1 MINYL
6 SQVMRSQRVKKSLT
20 LINITG
26 LSVCVATALLIIL
39 YVWSELSYDSFHS
52 GERVYRVES
61 RLYEGETLTD
71 NWATTAYGHA
81 PAMAREIAGIEKYVR
96 VTAQDREQVVN
107 YFDRRFAEEHY
118 CYAEPAFFEIF
129 NFPILKGDKTGQLVR
144 PNTVVLTERAAS
156 RYFDGED
163 PIGKVLTFSTSS
175 SQQNF
180 EVTGVIAD
188 MPVRSH
194 LHYDFLLSY
203 STIPKERQ
211 DIWYIHGVYTY
222 VRLASGKQPAEV
234 EEAFLAI
241 SDKYRT
247 EALKHK
253 KWAVELIPLK
263 DIHLTPQKAYEKEVK
278 GSRTAVFI
286 LLVMAVALLLI
297 GWANALNLTVARFL
311 ERGREFGLRKVFG
324 ASRRQIIIQGLLESG
339 FMNLLATLIAL
350 GWLELLLPF
359 VYRWAGQNFGAD
371 ILMSPLFGGMVV
383 GIVIV
388 GTFVV
393 GLYPSYLMVTI
404 RPSEIMR
411 GKLLHGKRGNRIRK
425 ILIVVQ
431 FAASFVLIAGTFTV
445 VGQVRYMQREN
456 AAEAHSRMLV
466 VKYPSFTEGLALRLE
481 SFTRRLKQR
490 ADVSHVTVSGAVPG
504 VEVANYFT
512 NRPYGSDPSQ
522 VKLIQMF
529 AVDYDYLSA
538 YMPDMVCGRGFSEEF
553 GGDFNRIVL
562 NEEAVRL
569 LGYDSPE
576 AAVGQQV
583 KMEVVNEPLEII
595 GVVRNYHQQSLSVA
609 YKPII
614 FFLKERVPFIATPY
628 ISIRLTGEEGDSALA
643 EIEEMYR
650 EYFPTSLFSY
660 FFLSDL
666 NTFLYKSDR
675 NFGWIFA
682 SASLLAVFVAC
693 LGLWIVTLFSTL
705 SRLKE
710 VGIRKV
716 LGAGKSSLFFIL
728 TKELMMLTVLASA
741 IGVPVSAVLMNGWL
755 QTYAFHISLPWWIYP
770 VAFALLMLIAFLTV
784 FRQVRRI
791 ICLKPMRILK
801 YE

>member
-1 MINYL
+1 MNYL
-6 SQVMRSQRVKKSLT
+6 SQVIRSQRVKKSLA

-26 LSVCVATALLIIL
+26 LSVCIAAALLIIL
-39 YVWSELSYDSFHS
+39 YVWSELSYDSFHNA
-52 GERVYRVES
+52 GRVYRVES

-71 NWATTAYGHA
+71 NWATTAYGHGST
-81 PAMAREIAGIEKYVR
+81 MSSEIAGIEQYVR

-118 CYAEPAFFEIF
+118 CYTEPAFFEIF
-129 NFPILKGDKTGQLVR
+129 NFPIIKGDKTGQLVR
-144 PNTVVLTERAAS
+144 PNTLVLTESAAN
-156 RYFDGED
+156 RYFDEED

-194 LHYDFLLSY
+194 LQYDFLLSY
-203 STIPKERQ
+203 NTIPKDRQ

-222 VRLASGKQPAEV
+222 VRLMPGKNPAEI
-234 EEAFLAI
+234 EEAFLNM
-241 SDKYRT
+241 SDKYKT
-247 EALKHK
+247 DALKHK
-253 KWAVELIPLK
+253 TWAVELIPLK

-278 GSRTAVFI
+278 GSRTAVII
-286 LLVMAVALLLI
+286 LLVMSVALLLI

-311 ERGREFGLRKVFG
+311 ERGREFGLRKAFG
-324 ASRRQIIIQGLLESG
+324 ASRRQIIIQGLLESS

-350 GWLELLLPF
+350 GWLELLLPL
-359 VYRWAGQNFGAD
+359 VYRWAGQSFGTD
-371 ILMSPLFGGMVV
+371 ILMLPAFW
-383 GIVIV
+383 GIVAGVIV
-388 GTFVV
+388 AGTFVV
-393 GLYPSYLMVTI
+393 GLYPSWLMVTI

-425 ILIVVQ
+425 ALIVVQ
-431 FAASFVLIAGTFTV
+431 FLASFVLIAGTFTV
-445 VGQVRYMQREN
+445 VRQVRYMQS
-456 AAEAHSRMLV
+456 EASAGTHSRILV
-466 VKYPSFTEGLALRLE
+466 IKYPSFTEGLALRLE
-481 SFTRRLKQR
+481 SFNKRLKLR
-490 ADVSHVTVSGAVPG
+490 TDVSHVTVSGAVPG

-538 YMPDMVCGRGFSEEF
+538 YLPAMICGRSFSENF
-553 GGDFNRIVL
+553 GGDLNRVVL

-569 LGYDSPE
+569 LGYESPE
-576 AAVGQQV
+576 AALGQQL
-583 KMEVVNEPLEII
+583 KMEVVNDPLEII

-614 FFLKERVPFIATPY
+614 FFMKERVPFIATPY
-628 ISIRLTGEEGDSALA
+628 ISVCLTDDEGDAALT
-643 EIEEMYR
+643 EIEQMYR

-660 FFLSDL
+660 FFLNDL
-666 NTFLYKSDR
+666 NDFLYKSDR

-716 LGAGKSSLFFIL
+716 LGANKRSLFFVL
-728 TKELMMLTVLASA
+728 TKELMLLTVLASA
-741 IGVPVSAVLMNGWL
+741 IGIPVSAVLMNSWL
-755 QTYAFHISLPWWIYP
+755 ETYAFHISLPWWIYAA
-770 VAFALLMLIAFLTV
+770 AFVLLLLIAFLTI
-784 FRQVRRI
+784 FQQVWRI
-791 ICLKPMRILK
+791 ICLKPMRTLK

>member
-1 MINYL
+1 MNYI
-6 SQVMRSQRVKKSLT
+6 SQVLRSQRVKKSLT
-20 LINITG
+20 LINIAG
-26 LSVCVATALLIIL
+26 LSVCIAAALLIML
-39 YVWSELSYDSFHS
+39 YVWSELSYDSFHD
-52 GERVYRVES
+52 GDRVYRAES

-81 PAMAREIAGIEKYVR
+81 PTMSREIAGIEKYVR

-118 CYAEPAFFEIF
+118 CFTEPSFFEIF
-129 NFPILKGDKTGQLVR
+129 NFPIIKGEKAGQLVR
-144 PNTVVLTERAAS
+144 PNTVVLTESAAS
-156 RYFDGED
+156 RYFGEEE
-163 PIGKVLTFSTSS
+163 PIGKMLTFSTAS

-194 LHYDFLLSY
+194 LHYDFLLSFN
-203 STIPKERQ
+203 TIPKERQ

-222 VRLASGKQPAEV
+222 VRLLPGKTPGEIEQ
-234 EEAFLAI
+234 AFLNI
-241 SDKYRT
+241 SDKYKT
-247 EALKHK
+247 DALKHK
-253 KWAVELIPLK
+253 TWAVELIPLK

-278 GSRTAVFI
+278 GSRTAVLI
-286 LLVMAVALLLI
+286 LLAMSVTLLLI

-311 ERGREFGLRKVFG
+311 ERGREFGLRKAFG

-339 FMNLLATLIAL
+339 FMNLLATLIAF
-350 GWLELLLPF
+350 GWLELLLPL
-359 VYRWAGQNFGAD
+359 VYGWAGQSFGAD
-371 ILMSPLFGGMVV
+371 ILMLPVFW
-383 GIVIV
+383 GIVVAVVVI
-388 GTFVV
+388 GTLVV
-393 GLYPSYLMVTI
+393 GLYPSWLMVTI

-425 ILIVVQ
+425 VLIVVQ
-431 FAASFVLIAGTFTV
+431 FLASFVLIAGTFTV
-445 VGQVRYMQREN
+445 VEQVSYMQQETTN
-456 AAEAHSRMLV
+456 DLNSRILV
-466 VKYPSFTEGLALRLE
+466 IKYPSFTEGLALRME
-481 SFTRRLKQR
+481 SFTKRLKQR
-490 ADVSHVTVSGAVPG
+490 SDVSHVTVSGAVPG

-529 AVDYDYLSA
+529 SVDYDYLEA
-538 YMPDMVCGRGFSEEF
+538 YMPRMVCGRSFSEDY
-553 GGDFNRIVL
+553 GGDLNRVVL

-569 LGYDSPE
+569 LGYDSSE
-576 AAVGQQV
+576 SALGQQL
-583 KMEVVNEPLEII
+583 KMEVVADPLEIV
-595 GVVRNYHQQSLSVA
+595 GVVENYHQQSLAMA

-614 FFLKERVPFIATPY
+614 FFMKERVPFIATPY
-628 ISIRLTGEEGDSALA
+628 ISIRLTGEGSAGALA
-643 EIEEMYR
+643 EIEQMYR

-660 FFLSDL
+660 FYL
-666 NTFLYKSDR
+666 NDFNEFQYKTDR

-716 LGAGKSSLFFIL
+716 LGANKTSLFFVL
-728 TKELMMLTVLASA
+728 TRELLLLTVLASV
-741 IGVPVSAVLMNGWL
+741 IGIPVSAVLMNGWL
-755 QTYAFHISLPWWIYP
+755 ETYAFHISLPWWIYA
-770 VAFALLMLIAFLTV
+770 VGFVLLMLIAFLTV
-784 FRQVRRI
+784 LQQVWRTIR
-791 ICLKPMRILK
+791 LKPMRILK

>member
-1 MINYL
+1 MNYI
-6 SQVMRSQRVKKSLT
+6 SQVIRSQRVKKSLT

-26 LSVCVATALLIIL
+26 LSVCIAAALLIML
-39 YVWSELSYDSFHS
+39 YVWSELSYDSFHDTD
-52 GERVYRVES
+52 RVYRVES
-61 RLYEGETLTD
+61 RLYEGEMLTD

-81 PAMAREIAGIEKYVR
+81 PAMNREIAGIEKYVR

-118 CYAEPAFFEIF
+118 CYTEPAFFEIF
-129 NFPILKGDKTGQLVR
+129 NFPIVKGEKTGQLVR
-144 PNTVVLTERAAS
+144 PNTVVLTESAAS
-156 RYFDGED
+156 RYFGEED
-163 PIGKVLTFSTSS
+163 PIGKILTFSTSS

-194 LHYDFLLSY
+194 LRYDFLLSY
-203 STIPKERQ
+203 NTIPKERQ

-222 VRLASGKQPAEV
+222 VRLMPGKTQGEI
-234 EEAFLAI
+234 EQAFRDI
-241 SDKYRT
+241 SDKYKT
-247 EALKHK
+247 DALKHK
-253 KWAVELIPLK
+253 TWAVELIPLK

-278 GSRTAVFI
+278 GSRTAVLI
-286 LLVMAVALLLI
+286 LFVMSAILLLI

-311 ERGREFGLRKVFG
+311 ERGREFGLRKAFG

-339 FMNLLATLIAL
+339 FMNLLATLIAF
-350 GWLELLLPF
+350 GWLELLLPL
-359 VYRWAGQNFGAD
+359 VYRWAGQSFGTD
-371 ILMSPLFGGMVV
+371 ILMQPAFW
-383 GIVIV
+383 GIVAGVVII
-388 GTFVV
+388 GTLVV
-393 GLYPSYLMVTI
+393 GLYPSWLMVTI

-425 ILIVVQ
+425 ALIVVQ
-431 FAASFVLIAGTFTV
+431 FLASFVLIAGTFTV
-445 VGQVRYMQREN
+445 FQQVRYMQRE
-456 AAEAHSRMLV
+456 AESDLNTRILV
-466 VKYPSFTEGLALRLE
+466 IKYPSFTEGLSLRME
-481 SFTRRLKQR
+481 SFTKRLKQR

-529 AVDYDYLSA
+529 SVDYDYLSA
-538 YMPDMVCGRGFSEEF
+538 YMPRMVCGRSFSEDY
-553 GGDFNRIVL
+553 GGDLNRVVL

-569 LGYDSPE
+569 LGYESAE
-576 AAVGQQV
+576 AALGQQL
-583 KMEVVNEPLEII
+583 KMEVVSDPLEII
-595 GVVRNYHQQSLSVA
+595 GVVENYHQQSLAVA

-628 ISIRLTGEEGDSALA
+628 ISVCLKGKGDAGVLT
-643 EIEEMYR
+643 EIEQMYR

-660 FFLSDL
+660 FFLNDF
-666 NTFLYKSDR
+666 NEFLYKSDR

-716 LGAGKSSLFFIL
+716 LGANKTSLFFVL
-728 TKELMMLTVLASA
+728 TKELLLLTVLASA
-741 IGVPVSAVLMNGWL
+741 IGIPVSAVLMNAWL
-755 QTYAFHISLPWWIYP
+755 ETYAFHISLSWWIYAATF
-770 VAFALLMLIAFLTV
+770 VLLMLIAFLTV
-784 FRQVRRI
+784 LQQVWRTIRQ
-791 ICLKPMRILK
+791 KPMRILK

>member
-1 MINYL
+1 MNYI
-6 SQVMRSQRVKKSLT
+6 SQVIRSQRVKKSLT

-26 LSVCVATALLIIL
+26 LSVCIAAALLIML
-39 YVWSELSYDSFHS
+39 YVWSELSYDSFHDTD
-52 GERVYRVES
+52 RVYRVES
-61 RLYEGETLTD
+61 RLYEGEMLTD

-81 PAMAREIAGIEKYVR
+81 PAMNREIAGIEKYVR

-118 CYAEPAFFEIF
+118 CYTEPAFFEIF
-129 NFPILKGDKTGQLVR
+129 NFPIVKGEKAGQLVR
-144 PNTVVLTERAAS
+144 PNTVVLTESAAS
-156 RYFDGED
+156 HYFGEED
-163 PIGKVLTFSTSS
+163 PIGKILTFSTSS

-180 EVTGVIAD
+180 EVTGIIAD

-194 LHYDFLLSY
+194 LRYDFLLSY
-203 STIPKERQ
+203 NTIPKERQ

-222 VRLASGKQPAEV
+222 VRLMPGKTPGEIEQ
-234 EEAFLAI
+234 AFRGI
-241 SDKYRT
+241 SDKYKT
-247 EALKHK
+247 DALKHK
-253 KWAVELIPLK
+253 TWAVELIPLK

-278 GSRTAVFI
+278 GSRTAVLILFVMSAI
-286 LLVMAVALLLI
+286 LLVI
-297 GWANALNLTVARFL
+297 GWAIALNLTVARFL
-311 ERGREFGLRKVFG
+311 ERGREFGLRKAFG

-339 FMNLLATLIAL
+339 FMNLLATLIAF
-350 GWLELLLPF
+350 GWLELLLPL
-359 VYRWAGQNFGAD
+359 VYRWAGQSFGTD
-371 ILMSPLFGGMVV
+371 ILMQPAFW
-383 GIVIV
+383 GIVAGVVII
-388 GTFVV
+388 GTLVV
-393 GLYPSYLMVTI
+393 GLYPSWLMVTI

-425 ILIVVQ
+425 ALIVVQ
-431 FAASFVLIAGTFTV
+431 FLASFVLIAGTFTV
-445 VGQVRYMQREN
+445 FQQVRYMQRE
-456 AAEAHSRMLV
+456 AESDLNTRILV
-466 VKYPSFTEGLALRLE
+466 IKYPSFTEGLSLRME
-481 SFTRRLKQR
+481 SFTKRLKQR

-529 AVDYDYLSA
+529 SVDYDYLSA
-538 YMPDMVCGRGFSEEF
+538 YMPRMVCGRSFSEDY
-553 GGDFNRIVL
+553 GGDLNRVVL

-569 LGYDSPE
+569 LGYESAE
-576 AAVGQQV
+576 AALGQQL
-583 KMEVVNEPLEII
+583 KMEVVSDPLEII
-595 GVVRNYHQQSLSVA
+595 GVVENYHQQSLAVA

-628 ISIRLTGEEGDSALA
+628 ISVCLKGKGDAGVLTG
-643 EIEEMYR
+643 IEQMYR

-660 FFLSDL
+660 FFLNDF
-666 NTFLYKSDR
+666 NEFLYKSDR

-716 LGAGKSSLFFIL
+716 LGANKTSLFFVL
-728 TKELMMLTVLASA
+728 TKELLLLTVLASA
-741 IGVPVSAVLMNGWL
+741 IGIPVSAVLMNAWL
-755 QTYAFHISLPWWIYP
+755 ETYAFHISLSWWIYAATF
-770 VAFALLMLIAFLTV
+770 VLLMLIAFLTV
-784 FRQVRRI
+784 FQQVWRTIRQ
-791 ICLKPMRILK
+791 KPMRILK

>member
-1 MINYL
+1 MNYI
-6 SQVMRSQRVKKSLT
+6 SQVIRSQRVKKSLT

-26 LSVCVATALLIIL
+26 LSVCIAAALLIML
-39 YVWSELSYDSFHS
+39 YVWSELSYDSFHDTD
-52 GERVYRVES
+52 RVYRVES
-61 RLYEGETLTD
+61 RLYEGEMLTD

-81 PAMAREIAGIEKYVR
+81 PAMNREIAGIEKYVR

-118 CYAEPAFFEIF
+118 CYTEPAFFEIF
-129 NFPILKGDKTGQLVR
+129 NFPIVKGEKTGQLVR
-144 PNTVVLTERAAS
+144 PNTVVLTESAAS
-156 RYFDGED
+156 RYFGEED
-163 PIGKVLTFSTSS
+163 PIGKILTFSTSS

-180 EVTGVIAD
+180 EVTGIIAD

-203 STIPKERQ
+203 NTIPKERQ

-222 VRLASGKQPAEV
+222 VRLMPGKTPGEIEQ
-234 EEAFLAI
+234 AFRDI
-241 SDKYRT
+241 SDKYKT
-247 EALKHK
+247 DALKHK
-253 KWAVELIPLK
+253 TWAVELIPLK

-278 GSRTAVFI
+278 GSRTAVLI
-286 LLVMAVALLLI
+286 LFVMSAILLLI

-311 ERGREFGLRKVFG
+311 ERGREFGLRKAFG

-339 FMNLLATLIAL
+339 FMNLLATLIAF
-350 GWLELLLPF
+350 GWLELLLPL
-359 VYRWAGQNFGAD
+359 VYRWAGQSFGTD
-371 ILMSPLFGGMVV
+371 ILMQPAFW
-383 GIVIV
+383 GIVAGVVII
-388 GTFVV
+388 GTLVV
-393 GLYPSYLMVTI
+393 GLYPSWLMVTI

-425 ILIVVQ
+425 ALIVVQ
-431 FAASFVLIAGTFTV
+431 FLASFVLIAGTFTV
-445 VGQVRYMQREN
+445 FQQVRYMQRE
-456 AAEAHSRMLV
+456 AESDLNTRILV
-466 VKYPSFTEGLALRLE
+466 IKYPSFTEGLSLRME
-481 SFTRRLKQR
+481 SFTKRLKQR

-529 AVDYDYLSA
+529 SVDYDYLSA
-538 YMPDMVCGRGFSEEF
+538 YMPRMICGRSFSEDY
-553 GGDFNRIVL
+553 GGDLNRVVL

-569 LGYDSPE
+569 LGYESAE
-576 AAVGQQV
+576 AALGQQL
-583 KMEVVNEPLEII
+583 KMEVVSDPLEII
-595 GVVRNYHQQSLSVA
+595 GVVENYHQQSLAVA

-628 ISIRLTGEEGDSALA
+628 ISVCLKGKGDAGVLT
-643 EIEEMYR
+643 EIEQMYR

-660 FFLSDL
+660 FFLNDF
-666 NTFLYKSDR
+666 NEFLYKSDR

-716 LGAGKSSLFFIL
+716 LGANKTSLFFVL
-728 TKELMMLTVLASA
+728 TKELLLLTVLASA
-741 IGVPVSAVLMNGWL
+741 IGIPVSAVLMNAWL
-755 QTYAFHISLPWWIYP
+755 ETYAFHISLSWWIYAATF
-770 VAFALLMLIAFLTV
+770 VLLMLIAFLTV
-784 FRQVRRI
+784 LQQVWRTIRQ
-791 ICLKPMRILK
+791 KPMHILK

>member
-1 MINYL
+1 MNYI
-6 SQVMRSQRVKKSLT
+6 SQVIRSQRVKKSLT

-26 LSVCVATALLIIL
+26 LSVCIAAALLIML
-39 YVWSELSYDSFHS
+39 YVWSELSYDSFHDTD
-52 GERVYRVES
+52 RVYRVES
-61 RLYEGETLTD
+61 RLYEGEMLTD

-81 PAMAREIAGIEKYVR
+81 PAMNREIAGIEKYVR

-118 CYAEPAFFEIF
+118 CYTEPAFFEIF
-129 NFPILKGDKTGQLVR
+129 NFPIVKGEKTGQLVR
-144 PNTVVLTERAAS
+144 PNTVVLTESAAS
-156 RYFDGED
+156 RYFGEED
-163 PIGKVLTFSTSS
+163 PIGKILTFSTSS

-180 EVTGVIAD
+180 EVTGIIAD

-203 STIPKERQ
+203 NTIPKERQ

-222 VRLASGKQPAEV
+222 VRLMPGKTPGEIEQ
-234 EEAFLAI
+234 AFRDI
-241 SDKYRT
+241 SDKYKT
-247 EALKHK
+247 DALKHK
-253 KWAVELIPLK
+253 TWAVELIPLK

-278 GSRTAVFI
+278 GSRTAVLI
-286 LLVMAVALLLI
+286 LFVMSAILLLI

-311 ERGREFGLRKVFG
+311 ERGREFGLRKAFG

-339 FMNLLATLIAL
+339 FMNLLATLIAF
-350 GWLELLLPF
+350 GWLELLLPL
-359 VYRWAGQNFGAD
+359 VYRWAGQSFGTD
-371 ILMSPLFGGMVV
+371 ILMQPAFW
-383 GIVIV
+383 GIVAGVVII
-388 GTFVV
+388 GTLVV
-393 GLYPSYLMVTI
+393 GLYPSWLMVTI

-425 ILIVVQ
+425 ALIVVQ
-431 FAASFVLIAGTFTV
+431 FLASFVLIAGTFTV
-445 VGQVRYMQREN
+445 FQQVRYMQRE
-456 AAEAHSRMLV
+456 AESDLNTRILV
-466 VKYPSFTEGLALRLE
+466 IKYPSFTEGLSLRME
-481 SFTRRLKQR
+481 SFTKRLKQR

-529 AVDYDYLSA
+529 SVDYDYLSA
-538 YMPDMVCGRGFSEEF
+538 YMPRMICGRSFSEDY
-553 GGDFNRIVL
+553 GGDLNRVVL

-569 LGYDSPE
+569 LGYESAE
-576 AAVGQQV
+576 AALGQQL
-583 KMEVVNEPLEII
+583 KMEVVSDPLEII
-595 GVVRNYHQQSLSVA
+595 GVVENYHQQSLAVA

-614 FFLKERVPFIATPY
+614 FFLKERVSFIATPY
-628 ISIRLTGEEGDSALA
+628 ISVCLKGKGDAGVLT
-643 EIEEMYR
+643 EIEQMYR

-660 FFLSDL
+660 FFLNDF
-666 NTFLYKSDR
+666 NEFLYKSDR

-716 LGAGKSSLFFIL
+716 LGANKTSLFFVL
-728 TKELMMLTVLASA
+728 TKELLLLTVLASA
-741 IGVPVSAVLMNGWL
+741 IGIPVSAVLMNAWL
-755 QTYAFHISLPWWIYP
+755 ETYAFHISLSWWIYAATF
-770 VAFALLMLIAFLTV
+770 VLLMLIAFLTV
-784 FRQVRRI
+784 FQQVWRTIRQ
-791 ICLKPMRILK
+791 KPMRILK

>member
-1 MINYL
+1 MNYI
-6 SQVMRSQRVKKSLT
+6 SQVIRSQRVKKSLT

-26 LSVCVATALLIIL
+26 LSVCIAAALLIML
-39 YVWSELSYDSFHS
+39 YVWSELSYDSFHDTD
-52 GERVYRVES
+52 RVYRVES
-61 RLYEGETLTD
+61 RLYEGEMLTD

-81 PAMAREIAGIEKYVR
+81 PAMNREIAGIEKYVR

-118 CYAEPAFFEIF
+118 CYTEPAFFEIF
-129 NFPILKGDKTGQLVR
+129 NFPIVKGEKTGQLVR
-144 PNTVVLTERAAS
+144 PNTVVLTESAAS
-156 RYFDGED
+156 RYFGEED
-163 PIGKVLTFSTSS
+163 PIGKILTFSTSS

-180 EVTGVIAD
+180 EVTGIIAD

-203 STIPKERQ
+203 NTIPKERQ

-222 VRLASGKQPAEV
+222 VRLMPGKTPGEIEQ
-234 EEAFLAI
+234 AFRDI
-241 SDKYRT
+241 SDKYKT
-247 EALKHK
+247 DALKHK
-253 KWAVELIPLK
+253 TWAVELIPLK

-278 GSRTAVFI
+278 GSRTAVLI
-286 LLVMAVALLLI
+286 LFVMSAILLLI

-311 ERGREFGLRKVFG
+311 ERGREFGLRKAFG

-339 FMNLLATLIAL
+339 FMNLLATLIAF
-350 GWLELLLPF
+350 GWLELLLPL
-359 VYRWAGQNFGAD
+359 VYRWAGQSFGTD
-371 ILMSPLFGGMVV
+371 ILMQPAFW
-383 GIVIV
+383 GIVAGVVII
-388 GTFVV
+388 GTLVV
-393 GLYPSYLMVTI
+393 GLYPSWLMVTI

-425 ILIVVQ
+425 ALIVVQ
-431 FAASFVLIAGTFTV
+431 FLASFVLIAGTFTV
-445 VGQVRYMQREN
+445 FQQVRYMQRE
-456 AAEAHSRMLV
+456 AESDLNIRILV
-466 VKYPSFTEGLALRLE
+466 IKYPSFTEGLALRME
-481 SFTRRLKQR
+481 SFTKRLKQR

-529 AVDYDYLSA
+529 SVDYDYLSA
-538 YMPDMVCGRGFSEEF
+538 YMPRMVCGRSFSEDY
-553 GGDFNRIVL
+553 GGDLNRVVL

-569 LGYDSPE
+569 LGYESAE
-576 AAVGQQV
+576 AALGQQL
-583 KMEVVNEPLEII
+583 KMEVVSDPLEII
-595 GVVRNYHQQSLSVA
+595 GVVENYHQQSLAVA

-628 ISIRLTGEEGDSALA
+628 ISVCLKGKGDAGVLT
-643 EIEEMYR
+643 EIEQMYR
-650 EYFPTSLFSY
+650 GYFPTSLFSY
-660 FFLSDL
+660 FFLNDF
-666 NTFLYKSDR
+666 NEFLYKSDR

-716 LGAGKSSLFFIL
+716 LGANKTSLFFVL
-728 TKELMMLTVLASA
+728 TKELLLLTVLASA
-741 IGVPVSAVLMNGWL
+741 IGIPVSVVLMNAWL
-755 QTYAFHISLPWWIYP
+755 ETYAFHISLSWWIYAATF
-770 VAFALLMLIAFLTV
+770 VLLMLIAFLTV
-784 FRQVRRI
+784 FQQVWRTIRQ
-791 ICLKPMRILK
+791 KPMRILK

>member
-1 MINYL
+1 MNYI
-6 SQVMRSQRVKKSLT
+6 SQVIRSQRVKKSLT

-26 LSVCVATALLIIL
+26 LSVCIAAALLIML
-39 YVWSELSYDSFHS
+39 YVWSELSYDSFHDTD
-52 GERVYRVES
+52 RVYRVES
-61 RLYEGETLTD
+61 RLYEGEMLTD
-71 NWATTAYGHA
+71 NWATSAYGHA
-81 PAMAREIAGIEKYVR
+81 PAMNREIAGIEKYVR

-118 CYAEPAFFEIF
+118 CYTEPAFFEIF
-129 NFPILKGDKTGQLVR
+129 NFPIVKGEKAGQLVR
-144 PNTVVLTERAAS
+144 PNTVVLTESAAS
-156 RYFDGED
+156 HYFGEED
-163 PIGKVLTFSTSS
+163 PIGKILTFSTSS

-180 EVTGVIAD
+180 EVTGIIAD

-194 LHYDFLLSY
+194 LRYDFLLSY
-203 STIPKERQ
+203 NTIPKERQ

-222 VRLASGKQPAEV
+222 VRLMPGKTPGEIEQ
-234 EEAFLAI
+234 AFRGI
-241 SDKYRT
+241 SDKYKT
-247 EALKHK
+247 DALKHK
-253 KWAVELIPLK
+253 TWAVELIPLK

-278 GSRTAVFI
+278 GSRTAVLI
-286 LLVMAVALLLI
+286 LFVMSAILLLI
-297 GWANALNLTVARFL
+297 GWANALNLTVARL
-311 ERGREFGLRKVFG
+311 ERGREFGLRKAFG

-339 FMNLLATLIAL
+339 FMNLLATLIAF
-350 GWLELLLPF
+350 GWLELLLPL
-359 VYRWAGQNFGAD
+359 VYRWAGQSFGTD
-371 ILMSPLFGGMVV
+371 ILMQPAFW
-383 GIVIV
+383 GIVAGVVII
-388 GTFVV
+388 GTLVV
-393 GLYPSYLMVTI
+393 GLYPSWLMVTI

-425 ILIVVQ
+425 ALIVVQ
-431 FAASFVLIAGTFTV
+431 FLASFVLIAGTFTV
-445 VGQVRYMQREN
+445 FQQVRYMQRE
-456 AAEAHSRMLV
+456 AESDLNTRILV
-466 VKYPSFTEGLALRLE
+466 IKYPSFTEGLSLRME
-481 SFTRRLKQR
+481 SFTKRLKQR

-529 AVDYDYLSA
+529 SVDYDYLSA
-538 YMPDMVCGRGFSEEF
+538 YMPRMVCGRSFSEDY
-553 GGDFNRIVL
+553 GGDLNRVVL

-569 LGYDSPE
+569 LGYESAE
-576 AAVGQQV
+576 AALGQQL
-583 KMEVVNEPLEII
+583 KMEVVSDPLEII
-595 GVVRNYHQQSLSVA
+595 GVVENYHQQSLAVA

-628 ISIRLTGEEGDSALA
+628 ISVCLKGKGDAGVLTG
-643 EIEEMYR
+643 IEQMYR

-660 FFLSDL
+660 FFLNDF
-666 NTFLYKSDR
+666 NEFLYKSDR

-716 LGAGKSSLFFIL
+716 LGANKTSLFFVL
-728 TKELMMLTVLASA
+728 TKELLLLTVLASA
-741 IGVPVSAVLMNGWL
+741 IGIPVSAVLMNAWL
-755 QTYAFHISLPWWIYP
+755 ETYAFHISLSWWIYAATF
-770 VAFALLMLIAFLTV
+770 VLLMLIAFLTV
-784 FRQVRRI
+784 FQQVWRTIRQ
-791 ICLKPMRILK
+791 KPMRILK

>member
-1 MINYL
+1 MNYI
-6 SQVMRSQRVKKSLT
+6 SQVIRSQRVKKSLT

-26 LSVCVATALLIIL
+26 LSVCIAAALLIML
-39 YVWSELSYDSFHS
+39 YVWSELSYDSFHDTD
-52 GERVYRVES
+52 RVYRVES
-61 RLYEGETLTD
+61 RLYEGEMLTD

-81 PAMAREIAGIEKYVR
+81 PAMNREIAGIEKYVR

-118 CYAEPAFFEIF
+118 CYTEPAFFEIF
-129 NFPILKGDKTGQLVR
+129 NFPIVKGEKTGQLVR
-144 PNTVVLTERAAS
+144 PNTVVLTESAAS
-156 RYFDGED
+156 RYFGEED
-163 PIGKVLTFSTSS
+163 PIGKILTFSTSS

-180 EVTGVIAD
+180 EVTGIIAD

-203 STIPKERQ
+203 NTIPKERQ

-222 VRLASGKQPAEV
+222 VRLMPGKTPGEIEQ
-234 EEAFLAI
+234 AFRDI
-241 SDKYRT
+241 SDKYKT
-247 EALKHK
+247 DALKHK
-253 KWAVELIPLK
+253 TWAVELIPLK

-278 GSRTAVFI
+278 GSRTAVLI
-286 LLVMAVALLLI
+286 LFVMSAILLLI

-311 ERGREFGLRKVFG
+311 ERGREFGLRKAFG

-339 FMNLLATLIAL
+339 FMNLLATLIAF
-350 GWLELLLPF
+350 GWLELLLPL
-359 VYRWAGQNFGAD
+359 VYRWAGQSFGTD
-371 ILMSPLFGGMVV
+371 ILMQPAFW
-383 GIVIV
+383 GIVAGVVIM
-388 GTFVV
+388 GTLVV
-393 GLYPSYLMVTI
+393 GLYPSWLMVTI

-425 ILIVVQ
+425 ALIVVQ
-431 FAASFVLIAGTFTV
+431 FLASFVLIAGTFTV
-445 VGQVRYMQREN
+445 FQQVRYMQRE
-456 AAEAHSRMLV
+456 AESDLNTRILV
-466 VKYPSFTEGLALRLE
+466 IKYPSFTEGLSLRME
-481 SFTRRLKQR
+481 SFTKRLKQR

-529 AVDYDYLSA
+529 SVDYDYLSA
-538 YMPDMVCGRGFSEEF
+538 YMPRMICGRSFSEDY
-553 GGDFNRIVL
+553 GGDLNRVVL

-569 LGYDSPE
+569 LGYESAE
-576 AAVGQQV
+576 AALGQQL
-583 KMEVVNEPLEII
+583 KMEVVSDPLEII
-595 GVVRNYHQQSLSVA
+595 GVVENYHQQSLAVA

-628 ISIRLTGEEGDSALA
+628 ISVCLKGKGDAGVLT
-643 EIEEMYR
+643 EIEQMYR

-660 FFLSDL
+660 FFLNDF
-666 NTFLYKSDR
+666 NEFLYKSDR

-716 LGAGKSSLFFIL
+716 LGANKTSLFFVL
-728 TKELMMLTVLASA
+728 TKELLLLTVLASA
-741 IGVPVSAVLMNGWL
+741 IGIPVSAVLMNAWL
-755 QTYAFHISLPWWIYP
+755 ETYAFHISLSWWIYAATF
-770 VAFALLMLIAFLTV
+770 VLLMLIAFLTV
-784 FRQVRRI
+784 LQQVWRTIRQ
-791 ICLKPMRILK
+791 KPMRILK

>member
-1 MINYL
+1 MNYI
-6 SQVMRSQRVKKSLT
+6 SQVIRSQRVKKSLT
-20 LINITG
+20 LINIAG
-26 LSVCVATALLIIL
+26 LSVCIAAALLVML
-39 YVWSELSYDSFHS
+39 YVWSELSYDSFHNYD
-52 GERVYRVES
+52 RVYRVES

-81 PAMAREIAGIEKYVR
+81 PTMNREIAGIEKYVR

-118 CYAEPAFFEIF
+118 CYTEPAFFDIF
-129 NFPILKGDKTGQLVR
+129 NFPIIKGEKAGQLVR
-144 PNTVVLTERAAS
+144 PNTVVLTESAAN
-156 RYFDGED
+156 RYFGEED
-163 PIGKVLTFSTSS
+163 PMGKMLTFSTSA

-180 EVTGVIAD
+180 EVTGIIAD

-203 STIPKERQ
+203 NTIPKGQQ

-222 VRLASGKQPAEV
+222 VRLMSGKTPGEIEQ
-234 EEAFLAI
+234 AFLDI
-241 SDKYRT
+241 SGKYKT
-247 EALKHK
+247 DALKHK
-253 KWAVELIPLK
+253 TWAVELIPLK

-278 GSRTAVFI
+278 GSRTAVLI
-286 LLVMAVALLLI
+286 LLVMSVTLLLI

-311 ERGREFGLRKVFG
+311 ERGREFGLRKAFG
-324 ASRRQIIIQGLLESG
+324 ASRCQIIIQGLLESG
-339 FMNLLATLIAL
+339 FMNLLATLIAF

-359 VYRWAGQNFGAD
+359 VYRWAGQSFGAD
-371 ILMSPLFGGMVV
+371 ILVLPAFW
-383 GIVIV
+383 GIVAGVVIV
-388 GTFVV
+388 GTLVV
-393 GLYPSYLMVTI
+393 GLYPSWLMVTI

-425 ILIVVQ
+425 ALIVVQ
-431 FAASFVLIAGTFTV
+431 FLASFVLIAGTFTV
-445 VGQVRYMQREN
+445 VQQVRYMQREAESDLN
-456 AAEAHSRMLV
+456 ARILV
-466 VKYPSFTEGLALRLE
+466 LKYPSFTEGLALRME

-490 ADVSHVTVSGAVPG
+490 ADVSHVSVSGAVPG

-538 YMPDMVCGRGFSEEF
+538 YMPHMVCGRSFSEEY
-553 GGDFNRIVL
+553 GGDLNRIVL

-569 LGYDSPE
+569 LGYESPE
-576 AAVGQQV
+576 AALGQQL
-583 KMEVVNEPLEII
+583 KMEVVADPLEII
-595 GVVRNYHQQSLSVA
+595 GVVENYHQQSLAVA

-614 FFLKERVPFIATPY
+614 FFMKERVPIIATPY
-628 ISIRLTGEEGDSALA
+628 ISVRLKGEGDAGALA
-643 EIEEMYR
+643 EIEQMYR
-650 EYFPTSLFSY
+650 EYFPASLFSY
-660 FFLSDL
+660 FFLNDF
-666 NTFLYKSDR
+666 NEFLYKSDR

-682 SASLLAVFVAC
+682 GASLLAVFVAC

-716 LGAGKSSLFFIL
+716 FGANKTSLFLVL
-728 TKELMMLTVLASA
+728 TKELLLLTVLASA
-741 IGVPVSAVLMNGWL
+741 IGIPVSAVLMNGWL
-755 QTYAFHISLPWWIYP
+755 ETYAFHISLPWWIYAA
-770 VAFALLMLIAFLTV
+770 AFVLLLLIAFLTV
-784 FRQVRRI
+784 LQQVWRI
-791 ICLKPMRILK
+791 IHLKPMRILK

>member
-1 MINYL
+1 MNYI
-6 SQVMRSQRVKKSLT
+6 SQVIRSQRVKKSLT

-26 LSVCVATALLIIL
+26 LSVCIAAALLIML
-39 YVWSELSYDSFHS
+39 YVWSELSYDSFHDTD
-52 GERVYRVES
+52 RVYRVES
-61 RLYEGETLTD
+61 RLYEGEMLTD

-81 PAMAREIAGIEKYVR
+81 PAMNREIAGIEKYVR

-118 CYAEPAFFEIF
+118 CYTEPAFFEIF
-129 NFPILKGDKTGQLVR
+129 NFPIVKGEKTGQLVR
-144 PNTVVLTERAAS
+144 PNTVVLTESAAS
-156 RYFDGED
+156 RYFGEED
-163 PIGKVLTFSTSS
+163 PIGKILTFSTSS

-180 EVTGVIAD
+180 EVTGIIAD

-203 STIPKERQ
+203 NTIPKERQ

-222 VRLASGKQPAEV
+222 VRLMPGKTPGEIEQ
-234 EEAFLAI
+234 AFRDI
-241 SDKYRT
+241 SDKYKT
-247 EALKHK
+247 DALKHK
-253 KWAVELIPLK
+253 TWAVELIPLK

-278 GSRTAVFI
+278 GSRTAVLI
-286 LLVMAVALLLI
+286 LFVMSAILLLI

-311 ERGREFGLRKVFG
+311 ERGREFGLRKAFG

-339 FMNLLATLIAL
+339 FMNLLATLIAF
-350 GWLELLLPF
+350 GWLELLLPL
-359 VYRWAGQNFGAD
+359 VYRWAGQSFGTD
-371 ILMSPLFGGMVV
+371 ILMQPAFW
-383 GIVIV
+383 GIVAGVVII
-388 GTFVV
+388 GTLVV
-393 GLYPSYLMVTI
+393 GLYPSWLMVTI

-425 ILIVVQ
+425 ALIVVQ
-431 FAASFVLIAGTFTV
+431 FLASFVLIAGTFTV
-445 VGQVRYMQREN
+445 FQQVRYMQRE
-456 AAEAHSRMLV
+456 AESDLNTRILV
-466 VKYPSFTEGLALRLE
+466 IKYPSFTEGLSLRME
-481 SFTRRLKQR
+481 SFTKRLKQR

-529 AVDYDYLSA
+529 SVDYDYLSA
-538 YMPDMVCGRGFSEEF
+538 YMPRMICGRSFSEDY
-553 GGDFNRIVL
+553 GGDLNRVVL

-569 LGYDSPE
+569 LGYESAE
-576 AAVGQQV
+576 AALGQQL
-583 KMEVVNEPLEII
+583 KMEVVSDPLEII
-595 GVVRNYHQQSLSVA
+595 GVVENYHQQSLAVA

-628 ISIRLTGEEGDSALA
+628 ISVCLKGKGDAGVLT
-643 EIEEMYR
+643 EIEQMYR

-660 FFLSDL
+660 FCL
-666 NTFLYKSDR
+666 NDFNEFLYKSDR

-716 LGAGKSSLFFIL
+716 LGANKTSLFFVL
-728 TKELMMLTVLASA
+728 TKELLLLTVLASA
-741 IGVPVSAVLMNGWL
+741 IGIPVSAVLMNAWL
-755 QTYAFHISLPWWIYP
+755 ETYAFHISLSWWIYAATF
-770 VAFALLMLIAFLTV
+770 VLLMLIAFLTV
-784 FRQVRRI
+784 LQQVWRTIRQ
-791 ICLKPMRILK
+791 KPMRILK

>member
-1 MINYL
+1 MNYI
-6 SQVMRSQRVKKSLT
+6 SQVIRSQRVKKSLT

-26 LSVCVATALLIIL
+26 LSVCIAAALLIML
-39 YVWSELSYDSFHS
+39 YVWSELSYDSFHDTD
-52 GERVYRVES
+52 RVYRVES
-61 RLYEGETLTD
+61 RLYEGEMLTD

-81 PAMAREIAGIEKYVR
+81 PAMNREIAGIEKYVR

-118 CYAEPAFFEIF
+118 CYTEPAFFEIF
-129 NFPILKGDKTGQLVR
+129 NFPIVKGEKAGQLVR
-144 PNTVVLTERAAS
+144 PNTVVLTESAAS
-156 RYFDGED
+156 RYFGEED
-163 PIGKVLTFSTSS
+163 PIGKILTFSTSS

-180 EVTGVIAD
+180 EVTGIIAD

-203 STIPKERQ
+203 NTIPKERQ

-222 VRLASGKQPAEV
+222 VRLMPGKTPGEIEQ
-234 EEAFLAI
+234 AFRDI
-241 SDKYRT
+241 SDKYKT
-247 EALKHK
+247 DALKHK
-253 KWAVELIPLK
+253 TWAVELIPLK

-278 GSRTAVFI
+278 GSRTAVLI
-286 LLVMAVALLLI
+286 LFVMSAILLLI

-311 ERGREFGLRKVFG
+311 ERGREFGLRKAFG

-339 FMNLLATLIAL
+339 FMNLLATLIAF
-350 GWLELLLPF
+350 GWLELLLPL
-359 VYRWAGQNFGAD
+359 VYRWAGQSFGTD
-371 ILMSPLFGGMVV
+371 ILMQPAFW
-383 GIVIV
+383 GIVAGVVII
-388 GTFVV
+388 GTLVV
-393 GLYPSYLMVTI
+393 GLYPSWLMVTI

-425 ILIVVQ
+425 ALIVVQ
-431 FAASFVLIAGTFTV
+431 FLASFVLIAGTFTV
-445 VGQVRYMQREN
+445 FQQVRYMQRE
-456 AAEAHSRMLV
+456 AESDLNTRILV
-466 VKYPSFTEGLALRLE
+466 IKYPSFTEGLSLRME
-481 SFTRRLKQR
+481 SFTKRLKQR

-529 AVDYDYLSA
+529 SVDYDYLSA
-538 YMPDMVCGRGFSEEF
+538 YMPRMVCGRSFSEDY
-553 GGDFNRIVL
+553 GGDLNRVVL

-569 LGYDSPE
+569 LGYESAE
-576 AAVGQQV
+576 AALGQQL
-583 KMEVVNEPLEII
+583 KMEVVSDPLEII
-595 GVVRNYHQQSLSVA
+595 GVVKNYHQQSLAVA

-628 ISIRLTGEEGDSALA
+628 ISVCLKGKGDADVLT
-643 EIEEMYR
+643 EIEQMYR

-660 FFLSDL
+660 FFLNDF
-666 NTFLYKSDR
+666 NEFLYKSDR

-716 LGAGKSSLFFIL
+716 LGANKTSLFFVL
-728 TKELMMLTVLASA
+728 TKELLLLTVLASA
-741 IGVPVSAVLMNGWL
+741 IGIPVSAVLINAWL
-755 QTYAFHISLPWWIYP
+755 ETYAFHISLSWWIYAATF
-770 VAFALLMLIAFLTV
+770 VLLMLIAFLTV
-784 FRQVRRI
+784 FQQVWRTIRQ
-791 ICLKPMRILK
+791 KPMRILK

>member
-1 MINYL
+1 MNYI
-6 SQVMRSQRVKKSLT
+6 SQVIRSQRVKKSLT

-26 LSVCVATALLIIL
+26 LSVCIAAALLIML
-39 YVWSELSYDSFHS
+39 YVWSELSYDSFHDTD
-52 GERVYRVES
+52 RVYRVES
-61 RLYEGETLTD
+61 RLYEGEMLTD

-81 PAMAREIAGIEKYVR
+81 PAMNREIAGIEKYVR

-118 CYAEPAFFEIF
+118 CYTEPAFFEIF
-129 NFPILKGDKTGQLVR
+129 NFPIVKGEKTGQLVR
-144 PNTVVLTERAAS
+144 PNTVVLTESAAS
-156 RYFDGED
+156 RYFGEED
-163 PIGKVLTFSTSS
+163 PIGKILTFSTSS

-180 EVTGVIAD
+180 EVTGIIAD

-203 STIPKERQ
+203 NTIPKERQ

-222 VRLASGKQPAEV
+222 VRLMPGKTPGEIEQ
-234 EEAFLAI
+234 AFRDI
-241 SDKYRT
+241 SDKYKT
-247 EALKHK
+247 DALKHK
-253 KWAVELIPLK
+253 TWAVELIPLK

-278 GSRTAVFI
+278 GSRTAVLI
-286 LLVMAVALLLI
+286 LFVMSAILLLI

-311 ERGREFGLRKVFG
+311 ERGREFGLRKAFG

-339 FMNLLATLIAL
+339 FMNLLATLIAF
-350 GWLELLLPF
+350 GWLELLLPL
-359 VYRWAGQNFGAD
+359 VYRWAGRSFGTD
-371 ILMSPLFGGMVV
+371 ILMQPAFW
-383 GIVIV
+383 GIVAGVVII
-388 GTFVV
+388 GTLVV
-393 GLYPSYLMVTI
+393 GLYPSWLMVTI

-425 ILIVVQ
+425 ALIVVQ
-431 FAASFVLIAGTFTV
+431 FLASFVLIAGTFTV
-445 VGQVRYMQREN
+445 FQQVRYMQRE
-456 AAEAHSRMLV
+456 AESDLNTRILV
-466 VKYPSFTEGLALRLE
+466 IKYPSFTEGLSLRME
-481 SFTRRLKQR
+481 SFTKRLKQR

-529 AVDYDYLSA
+529 SVDYDYLSA
-538 YMPDMVCGRGFSEEF
+538 YMPRMVCGRSFSEDY
-553 GGDFNRIVL
+553 GGDLNRVVL

-569 LGYDSPE
+569 LGYESAE
-576 AAVGQQV
+576 AALGQQL
-583 KMEVVNEPLEII
+583 KMEVVSDPLEII
-595 GVVRNYHQQSLSVA
+595 GVVENYHQQSLAVA

-628 ISIRLTGEEGDSALA
+628 ISVCLKGKGDAGVLT
-643 EIEEMYR
+643 EIEQMYR

-660 FFLSDL
+660 FFLNDF
-666 NTFLYKSDR
+666 NEFLYKSDR

-716 LGAGKSSLFFIL
+716 LGANKTSLFFVL
-728 TKELMMLTVLASA
+728 TKELLLLTVLASA
-741 IGVPVSAVLMNGWL
+741 IGIPVSAVLMNAWL
-755 QTYAFHISLPWWIYP
+755 ETYAFHISLSWWIYAATF
-770 VAFALLMLIAFLTV
+770 VLLMLIAFLTV
-784 FRQVRRI
+784 FQQVWRTIRQ
-791 ICLKPMRILK
+791 KPMRILK

>member
-1 MINYL
+1 MNYI
-6 SQVMRSQRVKKSLT
+6 SQVIRSQRVKKSLT

-26 LSVCVATALLIIL
+26 LSVCIAAALLIML
-39 YVWSELSYDSFHS
+39 YVWSELSYDSFHDTD
-52 GERVYRVES
+52 RVYRVES
-61 RLYEGETLTD
+61 RLYEGEMLTD

-81 PAMAREIAGIEKYVR
+81 PAMNREIAGIEKYVR

-118 CYAEPAFFEIF
+118 CYTEPAFFEIF
-129 NFPILKGDKTGQLVR
+129 NFPIVKGEKTGQLVR
-144 PNTVVLTERAAS
+144 PNTVVLTESAAS
-156 RYFDGED
+156 RYFGEED
-163 PIGKVLTFSTSS
+163 PIGKILTFSTSS

-180 EVTGVIAD
+180 EVTGIIAD

-203 STIPKERQ
+203 NTIPKERQ

-222 VRLASGKQPAEV
+222 VRLMPGKTPGEIEQ
-234 EEAFLAI
+234 AFRDI
-241 SDKYRT
+241 SDKYKT
-247 EALKHK
+247 DALKHK
-253 KWAVELIPLK
+253 TWAVELIPLK

-278 GSRTAVFI
+278 GSRTAVLI
-286 LLVMAVALLLI
+286 LFVMSAILLLI

-311 ERGREFGLRKVFG
+311 ERGREFGLRKAFG

-339 FMNLLATLIAL
+339 FMNLLATLIAF
-350 GWLELLLPF
+350 GWLELLLPL
-359 VYRWAGQNFGAD
+359 VYRWAGQSFGTD
-371 ILMSPLFGGMVV
+371 ILMQPAFW
-383 GIVIV
+383 GIVAGVVII
-388 GTFVV
+388 GTLVV
-393 GLYPSYLMVTI
+393 GLYPSWLMVTI

-425 ILIVVQ
+425 ALIVVQ
-431 FAASFVLIAGTFTV
+431 FLASFVLIAGTFTV
-445 VGQVRYMQREN
+445 FQQVRYMQRE
-456 AAEAHSRMLV
+456 AESDLNTRILV
-466 VKYPSFTEGLALRLE
+466 IKYPSFTEGLSLRME
-481 SFTRRLKQR
+481 SFTKRLKQR
-490 ADVSHVTVSGAVPG
+490 TDVSHVTVSGAVPG

-529 AVDYDYLSA
+529 SVDYDYLSA
-538 YMPDMVCGRGFSEEF
+538 YMPRMICGRSFSEDY
-553 GGDFNRIVL
+553 GGDLNRVVL

-569 LGYDSPE
+569 LGYESAE
-576 AAVGQQV
+576 AALGQQL
-583 KMEVVNEPLEII
+583 KMEVVSDPLEII
-595 GVVRNYHQQSLSVA
+595 GVVENYHQQSLAVA

-628 ISIRLTGEEGDSALA
+628 ISVCLKGKGDAGVLT
-643 EIEEMYR
+643 EIEQMYR

-660 FFLSDL
+660 FFLNDF
-666 NTFLYKSDR
+666 NEFLYKSDR

-716 LGAGKSSLFFIL
+716 LGANKTSLFFVL
-728 TKELMMLTVLASA
+728 TKELLLLTVLASA
-741 IGVPVSAVLMNGWL
+741 IGIPVSAVLMNAWL
-755 QTYAFHISLPWWIYP
+755 ETYAFHISLSWWIYAATF
-770 VAFALLMLIAFLTV
+770 VLLMLIAFLTV
-784 FRQVRRI
+784 LQQVWRTIRQ
-791 ICLKPMRILK
+791 KPMRILK

>member
-1 MINYL
+1 MNYI
-6 SQVMRSQRVKKSLT
+6 SQVIRSQRVKKSLT

-26 LSVCVATALLIIL
+26 LSVCIAAALLIML
-39 YVWSELSYDSFHS
+39 YVWSELSYDSFHDTD
-52 GERVYRVES
+52 RVYRVES
-61 RLYEGETLTD
+61 RLYEGEMLTD

-81 PAMAREIAGIEKYVR
+81 PAMNREIAGIEKYVR
-96 VTAQDREQVVN
+96 VTVQDREQVVN

-118 CYAEPAFFEIF
+118 CYTEPAFFEIF
-129 NFPILKGDKTGQLVR
+129 NFPIVKGEKTGQLVR
-144 PNTVVLTERAAS
+144 PNTVVLTESAAS
-156 RYFDGED
+156 RYFGEED
-163 PIGKVLTFSTSS
+163 PIGKILTFSTSS

-180 EVTGVIAD
+180 EVTGIIAD

-194 LHYDFLLSY
+194 LRYDFLLSY
-203 STIPKERQ
+203 NTIPKERQ

-222 VRLASGKQPAEV
+222 VRLMPGKTPGEIEQ
-234 EEAFLAI
+234 AFRDI
-241 SDKYRT
+241 SDKYKT
-247 EALKHK
+247 DALKHK
-253 KWAVELIPLK
+253 TWAVELIPLK

-278 GSRTAVFI
+278 GSRTAVLI
-286 LLVMAVALLLI
+286 LFVMSAILLLI

-311 ERGREFGLRKVFG
+311 ERGREFGLRKAFG

-339 FMNLLATLIAL
+339 FMNLLATLIAF
-350 GWLELLLPF
+350 GWLELLLPL
-359 VYRWAGQNFGAD
+359 VYRWAGQSFGTD
-371 ILMSPLFGGMVV
+371 ILMQPAFW
-383 GIVIV
+383 GIVAGVVII
-388 GTFVV
+388 GTLVV
-393 GLYPSYLMVTI
+393 GLYPSWLMVTI

-425 ILIVVQ
+425 ALIVVQ
-431 FAASFVLIAGTFTV
+431 FLASFVLIAGTFTV
-445 VGQVRYMQREN
+445 FQQVRYMQRE
-456 AAEAHSRMLV
+456 AESDLNTRILV
-466 VKYPSFTEGLALRLE
+466 IKYPSFTEGLSLRME
-481 SFTRRLKQR
+481 SFTKRLKQR

-529 AVDYDYLSA
+529 SVDYDYLSA
-538 YMPDMVCGRGFSEEF
+538 YMPRMICGRSFSEDY
-553 GGDFNRIVL
+553 GGDLNRVVL

-569 LGYDSPE
+569 LGYESAE
-576 AAVGQQV
+576 AALGQQL
-583 KMEVVNEPLEII
+583 KMEVVSDPLEII
-595 GVVRNYHQQSLSVA
+595 GVVENYHQQSLAVA

-628 ISIRLTGEEGDSALA
+628 ISVCLKGKGDAGVLT
-643 EIEEMYR
+643 EIEQMYR

-660 FFLSDL
+660 FFLNDF
-666 NTFLYKSDR
+666 NEFLYKSDR

-716 LGAGKSSLFFIL
+716 LGANKTSLFFVL
-728 TKELMMLTVLASA
+728 TKELLLLTVLASA
-741 IGVPVSAVLMNGWL
+741 IGIPVSAVLMNAWL
-755 QTYAFHISLPWWIYP
+755 ETYAFHISLSWWIYAATF
-770 VAFALLMLIAFLTV
+770 VLLMLIAFLTV
-784 FRQVRRI
+784 FQQVWRTIRQ
-791 ICLKPMRILK
+791 KPMRILK

>member
-1 MINYL
+1 MNYI
-6 SQVMRSQRVKKSLT
+6 SQVIRSQRVKKSLT

-26 LSVCVATALLIIL
+26 LSVCIAAALLIML
-39 YVWSELSYDSFHS
+39 YVWSELSYDSFHDTD
-52 GERVYRVES
+52 RVYRVES
-61 RLYEGETLTD
+61 RLYEGEMLTD

-81 PAMAREIAGIEKYVR
+81 PAMNREIAGIEKYVR

-118 CYAEPAFFEIF
+118 CYTEPAFFEIF
-129 NFPILKGDKTGQLVR
+129 NFPIVKGEKTGQLVL
-144 PNTVVLTERAAS
+144 PNTVVLTESAAS
-156 RYFDGED
+156 RYFGEED
-163 PIGKVLTFSTSS
+163 PIGKILTFSTSS

-180 EVTGVIAD
+180 EVTGIIAD

-203 STIPKERQ
+203 NTIPKERQ

-222 VRLASGKQPAEV
+222 VRLMPGKTPGEIEQ
-234 EEAFLAI
+234 AFRDI
-241 SDKYRT
+241 SDKYKT
-247 EALKHK
+247 DALKHK
-253 KWAVELIPLK
+253 TWAVELISLK

-278 GSRTAVFI
+278 GSRTAVLI
-286 LLVMAVALLLI
+286 LFVMSAILLLI

-311 ERGREFGLRKVFG
+311 ERGREFGLRKAFG

-339 FMNLLATLIAL
+339 FMNLLATLIAF
-350 GWLELLLPF
+350 GWLELLLPL
-359 VYRWAGQNFGAD
+359 VYRWAGQSFGTD
-371 ILMSPLFGGMVV
+371 ILMQPAFW
-383 GIVIV
+383 GIVAGVVII
-388 GTFVV
+388 GTLVV
-393 GLYPSYLMVTI
+393 GLYPSWLMVTI

-425 ILIVVQ
+425 ALIVVQ
-431 FAASFVLIAGTFTV
+431 FLASFVLIAGTFTV
-445 VGQVRYMQREN
+445 FQQVRYMQRE
-456 AAEAHSRMLV
+456 AESDLNTRILV
-466 VKYPSFTEGLALRLE
+466 IKYPSFTEGLSLRME
-481 SFTRRLKQR
+481 SFTKRLKQR

-529 AVDYDYLSA
+529 SVDYDYLSA
-538 YMPDMVCGRGFSEEF
+538 YMPRMICGRSFSEDY
-553 GGDFNRIVL
+553 GGDLNRVVL

-569 LGYDSPE
+569 LGYESAE
-576 AAVGQQV
+576 AALGQQL
-583 KMEVVNEPLEII
+583 KMEVVSDPLEII
-595 GVVRNYHQQSLSVA
+595 GVVENYHQQSLAVA

-628 ISIRLTGEEGDSALA
+628 ISVCLKGKGDAGVLT
-643 EIEEMYR
+643 EIEQMYR

-660 FFLSDL
+660 FFLNDF
-666 NTFLYKSDR
+666 NEFLYKSDR

-716 LGAGKSSLFFIL
+716 LGANKTSLFFVL
-728 TKELMMLTVLASA
+728 TKELLLLTVLASA
-741 IGVPVSAVLMNGWL
+741 IGIPVSAVLMNAWL
-755 QTYAFHISLPWWIYP
+755 ETYAFHISLSWWIYAATF
-770 VAFALLMLIAFLTV
+770 VLLMLIAFLTV
-784 FRQVRRI
+784 FQQVWRTIRQ
-791 ICLKPMRILK
+791 KPMRILK

>member
-1 MINYL
+1 MNYI
-6 SQVMRSQRVKKSLT
+6 SQVIRSQRVKKSLT

-26 LSVCVATALLIIL
+26 LSVCIAAALLIML
-39 YVWSELSYDSFHS
+39 YVWSELSYDSFHDTD
-52 GERVYRVES
+52 RVYRVES
-61 RLYEGETLTD
+61 RLYEGEMLTD

-81 PAMAREIAGIEKYVR
+81 PAMNREIAGIEKYVR

-118 CYAEPAFFEIF
+118 CYTEPAFFEIF
-129 NFPILKGDKTGQLVR
+129 NFPIVKGEKTGQLVR
-144 PNTVVLTERAAS
+144 PNTVVLTESAAS
-156 RYFDGED
+156 RYFGEED
-163 PIGKVLTFSTSS
+163 PIGKILTFSTSS

-180 EVTGVIAD
+180 EVTGIIAD

-203 STIPKERQ
+203 NTIPKERQ

-222 VRLASGKQPAEV
+222 VRLMPGKTPGEIEQ
-234 EEAFLAI
+234 AFRDI
-241 SDKYRT
+241 SDKYKT
-247 EALKHK
+247 DALKHK
-253 KWAVELIPLK
+253 TWAVELIPLK

-278 GSRTAVFI
+278 GSRTAVLI
-286 LLVMAVALLLI
+286 LFVMSAILLLI

-311 ERGREFGLRKVFG
+311 ERGREFGLRKAFG

-339 FMNLLATLIAL
+339 FMNLLATLIAF
-350 GWLELLLPF
+350 GWLELLLPL
-359 VYRWAGQNFGAD
+359 VYRWAGQSFGTD
-371 ILMSPLFGGMVV
+371 ILMQPAFW
-383 GIVIV
+383 GIVAGVVII
-388 GTFVV
+388 GTLVV
-393 GLYPSYLMVTI
+393 GLYPSWLMVTI

-425 ILIVVQ
+425 ALIVVQ
-431 FAASFVLIAGTFTV
+431 FLASFVLIAGTFTV
-445 VGQVRYMQREN
+445 FQQVRYMQRE
-456 AAEAHSRMLV
+456 AESDLNTRILV
-466 VKYPSFTEGLALRLE
+466 IKYPSFTEGLSLRME
-481 SFTRRLKQR
+481 SFTKRLKQR

-529 AVDYDYLSA
+529 SVDYDYLSA
-538 YMPDMVCGRGFSEEF
+538 YMPRMICGRSFSEDY
-553 GGDFNRIVL
+553 GGDLNRVVL

-569 LGYDSPE
+569 LGYESAE
-576 AAVGQQV
+576 AALGQQL
-583 KMEVVNEPLEII
+583 KMEVVSDPLEII
-595 GVVRNYHQQSLSVA
+595 GVVENYHQQSLAVA

-628 ISIRLTGEEGDSALA
+628 ISVCLKGKGDAGVLT
-643 EIEEMYR
+643 EIEQMYR
-650 EYFPTSLFSY
+650 GYFPTSLFSY
-660 FFLSDL
+660 FFLNDF
-666 NTFLYKSDR
+666 NEFLYKSDR

-716 LGAGKSSLFFIL
+716 LGANKTSLFFVL
-728 TKELMMLTVLASA
+728 TKELLLLTVLASA
-741 IGVPVSAVLMNGWL
+741 IGIPVSVVLMNAWL
-755 QTYAFHISLPWWIYP
+755 ETYAFHISLSWWIYAATF
-770 VAFALLMLIAFLTV
+770 VLLMLIAFLTV
-784 FRQVRRI
+784 FQQVWRTIRQ
-791 ICLKPMRILK
+791 KPMRILK

>member
-1 MINYL
+1 MNYI
-6 SQVMRSQRVKKSLT
+6 SQVIRSQRVKKSLT

-26 LSVCVATALLIIL
+26 LSVCIAAALLIML
-39 YVWSELSYDSFHS
+39 YVWSELSYDSFHDTD
-52 GERVYRVES
+52 RVYRVES
-61 RLYEGETLTD
+61 RLYEGEMLTD

-81 PAMAREIAGIEKYVR
+81 PAMNREIAGIEKYVR

-118 CYAEPAFFEIF
+118 CYTEPAFFEIF
-129 NFPILKGDKTGQLVR
+129 NFPIVKGEKAGQLVR
-144 PNTVVLTERAAS
+144 PNTVVLTESAAS
-156 RYFDGED
+156 RYFGEED
-163 PIGKVLTFSTSS
+163 PIGKILTFSTSS

-180 EVTGVIAD
+180 EVTGIIAD

-194 LHYDFLLSY
+194 LRYDFLLSY
-203 STIPKERQ
+203 NTIPKERQ

-222 VRLASGKQPAEV
+222 VRLMPGKTPGEIEQ
-234 EEAFLAI
+234 AFRSI
-241 SDKYRT
+241 SDKYKT
-247 EALKHK
+247 DALKHK
-253 KWAVELIPLK
+253 TWAVELIPLK

-278 GSRTAVFI
+278 GSRTAVLI
-286 LLVMAVALLLI
+286 LFVMSAILLLI

-311 ERGREFGLRKVFG
+311 ERGREFGLRKAFG

-339 FMNLLATLIAL
+339 FMNLLATLIAF
-350 GWLELLLPF
+350 GWLELLLPL
-359 VYRWAGQNFGAD
+359 VYRWAGQSFGTD
-371 ILMSPLFGGMVV
+371 ILMQPAFW
-383 GIVIV
+383 GIVAGVVII
-388 GTFVV
+388 GTLVV
-393 GLYPSYLMVTI
+393 GLYPSWLMVTI

-425 ILIVVQ
+425 ALIVVQ
-431 FAASFVLIAGTFTV
+431 FLASFVLIAGTFTV
-445 VGQVRYMQREN
+445 FQQVRYMQRE
-456 AAEAHSRMLV
+456 AESDLNTRILV
-466 VKYPSFTEGLALRLE
+466 IKYPSFTEGLSLRME
-481 SFTRRLKQR
+481 SFTKRLKQR

-529 AVDYDYLSA
+529 SVDYDYLSA
-538 YMPDMVCGRGFSEEF
+538 YMPRMVCGRSFSEDY
-553 GGDFNRIVL
+553 GGDLNRVVL

-569 LGYDSPE
+569 LGYESAE
-576 AAVGQQV
+576 VALGQQL
-583 KMEVVNEPLEII
+583 KMEVVSDPLEII
-595 GVVRNYHQQSLSVA
+595 GVVENYHQQSLAVA

-628 ISIRLTGEEGDSALA
+628 ISVCLKGKGDAGVLTG
-643 EIEEMYR
+643 IEQMYR

-660 FFLSDL
+660 FFLNDF
-666 NTFLYKSDR
+666 NEFLYKSDR

-716 LGAGKSSLFFIL
+716 LGANKTSLFFVL
-728 TKELMMLTVLASA
+728 TKELLLLTVLASA
-741 IGVPVSAVLMNGWL
+741 IGIPVSAVLMNAWL
-755 QTYAFHISLPWWIYP
+755 ETYAFHISLSWWIYAATF
-770 VAFALLMLIAFLTV
+770 VLLMLIAFLTV
-784 FRQVRRI
+784 FQQVWRTIRQ
-791 ICLKPMRILK
+791 KPMRILK

>member
-1 MINYL
+1 MNYI
-6 SQVMRSQRVKKSLT
+6 SQVIRSQRVKKSLT

-26 LSVCVATALLIIL
+26 LSVCIAAALLIML
-39 YVWSELSYDSFHS
+39 YVWSELSYDSFHDTD
-52 GERVYRVES
+52 RVYRVES
-61 RLYEGETLTD
+61 RLYEGEMLTD

-81 PAMAREIAGIEKYVR
+81 PAMNREIAGIEKYVR

-118 CYAEPAFFEIF
+118 CYTEPAFFEIF
-129 NFPILKGDKTGQLVR
+129 NFPIVKGEKTGQLVR
-144 PNTVVLTERAAS
+144 PNTVVLTESAAS
-156 RYFDGED
+156 RYFGEED
-163 PIGKVLTFSTSS
+163 PIGKILTFSTSS

-180 EVTGVIAD
+180 EVTGIIAD

-203 STIPKERQ
+203 NTIPKERQ

-222 VRLASGKQPAEV
+222 VRLMPGKTPGEIEQ
-234 EEAFLAI
+234 AFRDI
-241 SDKYRT
+241 SDKYKT
-247 EALKHK
+247 DALKHK
-253 KWAVELIPLK
+253 TWAVELIPLK

-278 GSRTAVFI
+278 GSRTAVLI
-286 LLVMAVALLLI
+286 LFVMSAILLLI

-311 ERGREFGLRKVFG
+311 ERGREFGLRKAFG

-339 FMNLLATLIAL
+339 FMNLLATLIAF
-350 GWLELLLPF
+350 GWLELLLPL
-359 VYRWAGQNFGAD
+359 VYRWAGQSFGTD
-371 ILMSPLFGGMVV
+371 ILMQPAFW
-383 GIVIV
+383 GIVAGVVII
-388 GTFVV
+388 GTLVV
-393 GLYPSYLMVTI
+393 GLYPSWLMVTI

-425 ILIVVQ
+425 ALIVVQ
-431 FAASFVLIAGTFTV
+431 FLASFVLIAGTFTV
-445 VGQVRYMQREN
+445 FQQVRYMQRE
-456 AAEAHSRMLV
+456 AESDLNTRILV
-466 VKYPSFTEGLALRLE
+466 IKYPSFTEGLALRME
-481 SFTRRLKQR
+481 SFTKRLKQR

-529 AVDYDYLSA
+529 SVDYDYLSA
-538 YMPDMVCGRGFSEEF
+538 YMPRMVCGRSFSEDY
-553 GGDFNRIVL
+553 GGDLNRVVL

-569 LGYDSPE
+569 LGYESAE
-576 AAVGQQV
+576 AALGQQL
-583 KMEVVNEPLEII
+583 KMEVVSDPLEII
-595 GVVRNYHQQSLSVA
+595 GVVENYHQQSLAVA

-628 ISIRLTGEEGDSALA
+628 ISVCLQGKGDAGVLT
-643 EIEEMYR
+643 EIEQMYR

-660 FFLSDL
+660 FFLNDF
-666 NTFLYKSDR
+666 NEFLYKSDR

-716 LGAGKSSLFFIL
+716 LGANKTSLFFVL
-728 TKELMMLTVLASA
+728 TKELLLLTVLASA
-741 IGVPVSAVLMNGWL
+741 IGIPVSAVLMNAWL
-755 QTYAFHISLPWWIYP
+755 ETYAFHISLSWWIYAATF
-770 VAFALLMLIAFLTV
+770 VLLMLIAFLTV
-784 FRQVRRI
+784 FQQVWRTIRQ
-791 ICLKPMRILK
+791 KPMRILK

>member
-1 MINYL
+1 MNYI
-6 SQVMRSQRVKKSLT
+6 SQVIRSQRVKKSLT

-26 LSVCVATALLIIL
+26 LSVCIAAALLIML
-39 YVWSELSYDSFHS
+39 YVWSELSYDSFHDTD
-52 GERVYRVES
+52 RVYRVES
-61 RLYEGETLTD
+61 RLYEGEMLTD

-81 PAMAREIAGIEKYVR
+81 PAMNREIAGIEKYVR

-118 CYAEPAFFEIF
+118 CYTEPAFFEIF
-129 NFPILKGDKTGQLVR
+129 NFPIVKGEKTGQLVR
-144 PNTVVLTERAAS
+144 PNTVVLTESAAS
-156 RYFDGED
+156 RYFGEED
-163 PIGKVLTFSTSS
+163 PIGKILTFSTSS

-180 EVTGVIAD
+180 EVTGIIAD

-194 LHYDFLLSY
+194 LRYDFLLSY
-203 STIPKERQ
+203 NTIPKERQ

-222 VRLASGKQPAEV
+222 VRLMPGKTPGEIEQ
-234 EEAFLAI
+234 AFRDI
-241 SDKYRT
+241 SDKYKT
-247 EALKHK
+247 DALKHK
-253 KWAVELIPLK
+253 TWAVELIPLK

-278 GSRTAVFI
+278 GSRTAVLI
-286 LLVMAVALLLI
+286 LFVMSAILLLI

-311 ERGREFGLRKVFG
+311 ERGREFGLRKAFG

-339 FMNLLATLIAL
+339 FMNLLATLIAF
-350 GWLELLLPF
+350 GWLELLLPL
-359 VYRWAGQNFGAD
+359 VYRWAGQSFGTD
-371 ILMSPLFGGMVV
+371 ILMQPAFW
-383 GIVIV
+383 GIVAGVVII
-388 GTFVV
+388 GTLVV
-393 GLYPSYLMVTI
+393 GLYPSWLMVTI

-425 ILIVVQ
+425 ALIVVQ
-431 FAASFVLIAGTFTV
+431 FLASFVLIAGTFTV
-445 VGQVRYMQREN
+445 FQQVRYMQRE
-456 AAEAHSRMLV
+456 AESDLNTRILV
-466 VKYPSFTEGLALRLE
+466 IKYPSFTEGLSLRME
-481 SFTRRLKQR
+481 SFTKRLKQR

-504 VEVANYFT
+504 VEVANYFS

-529 AVDYDYLSA
+529 SVDYDYLSA
-538 YMPDMVCGRGFSEEF
+538 YMPRMVCGRSFSEDY
-553 GGDFNRIVL
+553 GGDLNRVVL

-569 LGYDSPE
+569 LGYESAE
-576 AAVGQQV
+576 AALGQQL
-583 KMEVVNEPLEII
+583 KMEVVSDPLEII
-595 GVVRNYHQQSLSVA
+595 GVVENYHQQSLAVA

-614 FFLKERVPFIATPY
+614 FFLKERVSFIATPY
-628 ISIRLTGEEGDSALA
+628 ISVCLKGKGDAGVLT
-643 EIEEMYR
+643 EIEQMYR

-660 FFLSDL
+660 FFLNDF
-666 NTFLYKSDR
+666 NEFLYKSDR

-716 LGAGKSSLFFIL
+716 LGANKTSLFFVL
-728 TKELMMLTVLASA
+728 TKELLLLTVLASA
-741 IGVPVSAVLMNGWL
+741 IGIPVSAVLMNAWL
-755 QTYAFHISLPWWIYP
+755 ETYAFHISLSWWIYAATF
-770 VAFALLMLIAFLTV
+770 VLLMLIAFLTV
-784 FRQVRRI
+784 FQQVWRTIRQ
-791 ICLKPMRILK
+791 KPMRILK

>member
-1 MINYL
+1 MNYI
-6 SQVMRSQRVKKSLT
+6 SQVIRSQRVKKSLT

-26 LSVCVATALLIIL
+26 LSVCIAAALLIML
-39 YVWSELSYDSFHS
+39 YVWSELSYDSFHDTD
-52 GERVYRVES
+52 RVYRVES
-61 RLYEGETLTD
+61 RLYEGEMLTD

-81 PAMAREIAGIEKYVR
+81 PAMNREIAGIEKYVR

-118 CYAEPAFFEIF
+118 CYTEPAFFEIF
-129 NFPILKGDKTGQLVR
+129 NFPIVKGEKTGQLVR
-144 PNTVVLTERAAS
+144 PNTVVLTESAAS
-156 RYFDGED
+156 RYFGEED
-163 PIGKVLTFSTSS
+163 PIGKILTFSTSS

-180 EVTGVIAD
+180 EVTGIIAD

-203 STIPKERQ
+203 NTIPKERQ

-222 VRLASGKQPAEV
+222 VRLMPGKTPGEIEQ
-234 EEAFLAI
+234 AFRDI
-241 SDKYRT
+241 SDKYKT
-247 EALKHK
+247 DALKHK
-253 KWAVELIPLK
+253 TWAVELISLK

-278 GSRTAVFI
+278 GSRTAVLI
-286 LLVMAVALLLI
+286 LFVMSAILLLI

-311 ERGREFGLRKVFG
+311 ERGREFGLRKAFG

-339 FMNLLATLIAL
+339 FMNLLATLIAF
-350 GWLELLLPF
+350 GWLELLLPL
-359 VYRWAGQNFGAD
+359 VYRWAGQNFGTY
-371 ILMSPLFGGMVV
+371 ILMQPAFW
-383 GIVIV
+383 GIVAGVVII
-388 GTFVV
+388 GTLVV
-393 GLYPSYLMVTI
+393 GLYPSWLMVTI

-425 ILIVVQ
+425 ALIVVQ
-431 FAASFVLIAGTFTV
+431 FLASFVLIAGTFTV
-445 VGQVRYMQREN
+445 FQQVRYMQRE
-456 AAEAHSRMLV
+456 AESDLNTRILV
-466 VKYPSFTEGLALRLE
+466 IKYPSFTEGLSLRME
-481 SFTRRLKQR
+481 SFTKRLKQR

-529 AVDYDYLSA
+529 SVDYDYLSA
-538 YMPDMVCGRGFSEEF
+538 YMPRMICGRSFSEDY
-553 GGDFNRIVL
+553 GGDLNRVVL

-569 LGYDSPE
+569 LGYESAE
-576 AAVGQQV
+576 AALGQQL
-583 KMEVVNEPLEII
+583 KMEVVSDPLEII
-595 GVVRNYHQQSLSVA
+595 GVVENYHQQSLAVA

-628 ISIRLTGEEGDSALA
+628 ISVCLKGKGDAGVLT
-643 EIEEMYR
+643 EIEQMYR

-660 FFLSDL
+660 FFLNDF
-666 NTFLYKSDR
+666 NEFLYKSDR

-716 LGAGKSSLFFIL
+716 LGANKTSLFFVL
-728 TKELMMLTVLASA
+728 TKELLLLTVLASA
-741 IGVPVSAVLMNGWL
+741 IGIPVSAVLMNAWL
-755 QTYAFHISLPWWIYP
+755 ETYAFHISLSWWIYAATF
-770 VAFALLMLIAFLTV
+770 VLLMLIAFLTV
-784 FRQVRRI
+784 LQQVWRTIRQ
-791 ICLKPMRILK
+791 KPMRILK

>member
-1 MINYL
+1 M
-6 SQVMRSQRVKKSLT
+6 
-20 LINITG
+20 
-26 LSVCVATALLIIL
+26 
-39 YVWSELSYDSFHS
+39 
-52 GERVYRVES
+52 
-61 RLYEGETLTD
+61 
-71 NWATTAYGHA
+71 
-81 PAMAREIAGIEKYVR
+81 
-96 VTAQDREQVVN
+96 
-107 YFDRRFAEEHY
+107 
-118 CYAEPAFFEIF
+118 
-129 NFPILKGDKTGQLVR
+129 R
-144 PNTVVLTERAAS
+144 PNTVVLTESAAN
-156 RYFDGED
+156 RYFDEED
-163 PIGKVLTFSTSS
+163 PIGKVLTFSTPS

-194 LHYDFLLSY
+194 LQYDFLLSY

-222 VRLASGKQPAEV
+222 VRLMSGKCPEEI
-234 EEAFLAI
+234 EEAFLNI
-241 SDKYRT
+241 SDKYKT
-247 EALKHK
+247 DALRHK
-253 KWAVELIPLK
+253 TWAVELIPLK

-278 GSRTAVFI
+278 GSRTAVLI
-286 LLVMAVALLLI
+286 LLVMSVALLLI

-311 ERGREFGLRKVFG
+311 ERGREFGLRKAFG

-350 GWLELLLPF
+350 GWLELLLPL
-359 VYRWAGQNFGAD
+359 VYRWAGQSFGAD
-371 ILMSPLFGGMVV
+371 ILMLPAFW
-383 GIVIV
+383 GIVAGVVVI

-393 GLYPSYLMVTI
+393 GFYPSWLMVTI

-425 ILIVVQ
+425 VLIVVQ
-431 FAASFVLIAGTFTV
+431 FLASFVLITGTFTV
-445 VGQVRYMQREN
+445 IRQVCYMQS
-456 AAEAHSRMLV
+456 EASVDSHSRMLV
-466 VKYPSFTEGLALRLE
+466 IKYPSFTEGLALRLE
-481 SFTRRLKQR
+481 SFTKRLKQR

-538 YMPDMVCGRGFSEEF
+538 YMPAMICGRYFSEDF
-553 GGDFNRIVL
+553 GGDLNRIVL

-569 LGYDSPE
+569 LGYESPE
-576 AAVGQQV
+576 AALGQQV
-583 KMEVVNEPLEII
+583 KMEVVGEPLEII
-595 GVVRNYHQQSLSVA
+595 GVVKNYHQQSLSVA

-614 FFLKERVPFIATPY
+614 FFMKERVPFIATPY
-628 ISIRLTGEEGDSALA
+628 ISVRLTGEGEDSALT
-643 EIEEMYR
+643 EIEQMYH

-682 SASLLAVFVAC
+682 SASLIAIFVAC

-716 LGAGKSSLFFIL
+716 LGANKSSLFFIL
-728 TKELMMLTVLASA
+728 TKELMLLTILASA
-741 IGVPVSAVLMNGWL
+741 IGIPVSAVLML
-755 QTYAFHISLPWWIYP
+755 SLIHI
-770 VAFALLMLIAFLTV
+770 
-784 FRQVRRI
+784 
-791 ICLKPMRILK
+791 
-801 YE
+801 

>member
-1 MINYL
+1 MNYI
-6 SQVMRSQRVKKSLT
+6 SQVIRSQRVKKSLT

-26 LSVCVATALLIIL
+26 LSVCIAAALLIML
-39 YVWSELSYDSFHS
+39 YVWSELSYDSFHDTD
-52 GERVYRVES
+52 RVYRVES
-61 RLYEGETLTD
+61 RLYEGEMLTD

-81 PAMAREIAGIEKYVR
+81 PAMNREIAGIEKYVR

-118 CYAEPAFFEIF
+118 CYTEPAFFEIF
-129 NFPILKGDKTGQLVR
+129 NFPIVKGEKTGQLVR
-144 PNTVVLTERAAS
+144 PNTVVLTESAAS
-156 RYFDGED
+156 RYFGEED
-163 PIGKVLTFSTSS
+163 PIGKILTFSTSS

-180 EVTGVIAD
+180 EVTGIIAD

-203 STIPKERQ
+203 NTIPKERQ

-222 VRLASGKQPAEV
+222 VRLMPGKTPGEIEQ
-234 EEAFLAI
+234 AFRDI
-241 SDKYRT
+241 SDKYKT
-247 EALKHK
+247 DALKHK
-253 KWAVELIPLK
+253 TWAVELIPLK

-278 GSRTAVFI
+278 GSRTAVLI
-286 LLVMAVALLLI
+286 LFVMSVILLLI

-311 ERGREFGLRKVFG
+311 ERGREFGLRKAFG

-339 FMNLLATLIAL
+339 FMNLLATLIAF
-350 GWLELLLPF
+350 GWLELLLPL
-359 VYRWAGQNFGAD
+359 VYRWAGQSFGTD
-371 ILMSPLFGGMVV
+371 ILMQPAFW
-383 GIVIV
+383 GIVAGVVII
-388 GTFVV
+388 GTLVV
-393 GLYPSYLMVTI
+393 GLYPSWLMVTI

-425 ILIVVQ
+425 ALIVVQ
-431 FAASFVLIAGTFTV
+431 FLASFVLIAGTFTV
-445 VGQVRYMQREN
+445 FQQVRYMQRE
-456 AAEAHSRMLV
+456 AESDLNTRILV
-466 VKYPSFTEGLALRLE
+466 IKYPSFTEGLALRME
-481 SFTRRLKQR
+481 SFTKRLKQR

-529 AVDYDYLSA
+529 SVDYDYLSA
-538 YMPDMVCGRGFSEEF
+538 YMPRMVCGRSFSEDY
-553 GGDFNRIVL
+553 GGDLNRVVL

-569 LGYDSPE
+569 LGYESAE
-576 AAVGQQV
+576 AALGQQL
-583 KMEVVNEPLEII
+583 KMEVVSDPLEII
-595 GVVRNYHQQSLSVA
+595 GVVENYHQQSLAVA

-628 ISIRLTGEEGDSALA
+628 ISVCLKGKGDAGVLT
-643 EIEEMYR
+643 EIEQMYR

-660 FFLSDL
+660 FFLNDF
-666 NTFLYKSDR
+666 NEFLYKSDR

-716 LGAGKSSLFFIL
+716 LGANKTSLFFVL
-728 TKELMMLTVLASA
+728 TKELLLLTVLASA
-741 IGVPVSAVLMNGWL
+741 IGIPVSAVLMNAWL
-755 QTYAFHISLPWWIYP
+755 ETYAFHISLSWWIYAATF
-770 VAFALLMLIAFLTV
+770 VLLMLIAFLTV
-784 FRQVRRI
+784 FQQVWRTIRQ
-791 ICLKPMRILK
+791 KPMRILK

>member
-1 MINYL
+1 MNYI
-6 SQVMRSQRVKKSLT
+6 SQVIRSQRVKKSLT

-26 LSVCVATALLIIL
+26 LSVCIAAALLIML
-39 YVWSELSYDSFHS
+39 YVWSELSYDSFHDTD
-52 GERVYRVES
+52 RVYRVES
-61 RLYEGETLTD
+61 RLYEGEMLTD

-81 PAMAREIAGIEKYVR
+81 PAMNREIAGIEKYVR

-118 CYAEPAFFEIF
+118 CYTEPAFFEIF
-129 NFPILKGDKTGQLVR
+129 NFPIVKGEKAGQLVR
-144 PNTVVLTERAAS
+144 PNTVVLTESAAS
-156 RYFDGED
+156 RYFGEED
-163 PIGKVLTFSTSS
+163 PIGKILTFSTSS

-180 EVTGVIAD
+180 EVTGIIAD

-194 LHYDFLLSY
+194 LRYDFLLSY
-203 STIPKERQ
+203 NTIPKERQ

-222 VRLASGKQPAEV
+222 VRLMPGKTPGEIEQ
-234 EEAFLAI
+234 AFRDI
-241 SDKYRT
+241 SDKYKT
-247 EALKHK
+247 DALKHK
-253 KWAVELIPLK
+253 TWAVELIPLK

-286 LLVMAVALLLI
+286 LFVMSAILLLI

-311 ERGREFGLRKVFG
+311 ERGREFGLRKAFG

-339 FMNLLATLIAL
+339 FMNLLATLIAF
-350 GWLELLLPF
+350 GWLELLLPL
-359 VYRWAGQNFGAD
+359 VYRWAGQSFGTD
-371 ILMSPLFGGMVV
+371 ILMQPAFW
-383 GIVIV
+383 GIVAGVVII
-388 GTFVV
+388 GTLVV
-393 GLYPSYLMVTI
+393 GLYPSWLMVTI

-425 ILIVVQ
+425 ALIVVQ
-431 FAASFVLIAGTFTV
+431 FLASFVLIAGTFTV
-445 VGQVRYMQREN
+445 FQQVRYMQRE
-456 AAEAHSRMLV
+456 AESDLNTRILV
-466 VKYPSFTEGLALRLE
+466 IKYPSFTEGLSLRME
-481 SFTRRLKQR
+481 SFTKRLKQR

-529 AVDYDYLSA
+529 SVDYDYLSA
-538 YMPDMVCGRGFSEEF
+538 YMPRMVCGRSFSEDY
-553 GGDFNRIVL
+553 GGDLNRVVL

-569 LGYDSPE
+569 LGYESAE
-576 AAVGQQV
+576 AALGQQL
-583 KMEVVNEPLEII
+583 KMEVVSDPLEII
-595 GVVRNYHQQSLSVA
+595 GVVENYHQQSLAVA

-628 ISIRLTGEEGDSALA
+628 ISVCLKGKGDAGVLT
-643 EIEEMYR
+643 EIEQMYR

-660 FFLSDL
+660 FFLNDF
-666 NTFLYKSDR
+666 NEFLYKSDR

-716 LGAGKSSLFFIL
+716 LGANKTSLFFVL
-728 TKELMMLTVLASA
+728 TKELLLLTVLASA
-741 IGVPVSAVLMNGWL
+741 IGIPVSAVLMNAWL
-755 QTYAFHISLPWWIYP
+755 ETYAFHISLSWWIYAATF
-770 VAFALLMLIAFLTV
+770 VLLMLIAFLTV
-784 FRQVRRI
+784 FQQVWRTIRQ
-791 ICLKPMRILK
+791 KPMRILK

>member
-1 MINYL
+1 MNYI
-6 SQVMRSQRVKKSLT
+6 SQVIRSQRVKKSLT

-26 LSVCVATALLIIL
+26 LSVCIAAALLIML
-39 YVWSELSYDSFHS
+39 YVWSELSYDSFHDTD
-52 GERVYRVES
+52 RVYRVES
-61 RLYEGETLTD
+61 RLYEGEMLTD

-81 PAMAREIAGIEKYVR
+81 PAMNREIAGIEKYVR

-118 CYAEPAFFEIF
+118 CYTEPAFFEIF
-129 NFPILKGDKTGQLVR
+129 NFPIVKGEKTGQLVR
-144 PNTVVLTERAAS
+144 PNTVVLTESAAS
-156 RYFDGED
+156 RYFGEED
-163 PIGKVLTFSTSS
+163 PIGKILTFSTSS

-180 EVTGVIAD
+180 EVTGIIAD

-203 STIPKERQ
+203 NTIPKERQ

-222 VRLASGKQPAEV
+222 VRLMPGKTPGEIEQ
-234 EEAFLAI
+234 AFRDI
-241 SDKYRT
+241 SDKYKT
-247 EALKHK
+247 DALKHK
-253 KWAVELIPLK
+253 TWAVELIPLK

-278 GSRTAVFI
+278 GSRTAVLI
-286 LLVMAVALLLI
+286 LFVMSAILLLI

-311 ERGREFGLRKVFG
+311 ERGREFGLRKAFG

-339 FMNLLATLIAL
+339 FMNLLATLIAF
-350 GWLELLLPF
+350 GWLELLLPL
-359 VYRWAGQNFGAD
+359 VYRWAGQSFGTD
-371 ILMSPLFGGMVV
+371 ILMQPAFW
-383 GIVIV
+383 GIVAGVVII
-388 GTFVV
+388 GTLVV
-393 GLYPSYLMVTI
+393 GLYPSWLMVTI

-425 ILIVVQ
+425 ALIVVQ
-431 FAASFVLIAGTFTV
+431 FLASFVLIAGTFTV
-445 VGQVRYMQREN
+445 FQQVRYMQRE
-456 AAEAHSRMLV
+456 AESDLNTRILV
-466 VKYPSFTEGLALRLE
+466 IKYPSFTEGLALRME
-481 SFTRRLKQR
+481 SFTKRLKQR

-529 AVDYDYLSA
+529 SVDYDYLSA
-538 YMPDMVCGRGFSEEF
+538 YMPRMICGRSFSEDY
-553 GGDFNRIVL
+553 GGDLNRVVL

-569 LGYDSPE
+569 LGYESAE
-576 AAVGQQV
+576 AALGQQL
-583 KMEVVNEPLEII
+583 KMEVVSDPLEII
-595 GVVRNYHQQSLSVA
+595 GVVENYHQQSLAVA

-628 ISIRLTGEEGDSALA
+628 ISVCLKGKGDAGVLT
-643 EIEEMYR
+643 EIEQMYR

-660 FFLSDL
+660 FFLNDF
-666 NTFLYKSDR
+666 NEFLYKSDR

-716 LGAGKSSLFFIL
+716 LGANKTSLFFVL
-728 TKELMMLTVLASA
+728 TKELLLLTVLASA
-741 IGVPVSAVLMNGWL
+741 IGIPVSAVLMNAWL
-755 QTYAFHISLPWWIYP
+755 ETYAFHISLSWWIYAATF
-770 VAFALLMLIAFLTV
+770 VLLMLIAFLTV
-784 FRQVRRI
+784 FQQVWRTIRQ
-791 ICLKPMRILK
+791 KPMRILK

>member
-1 MINYL
+1 MNYI
-6 SQVMRSQRVKKSLT
+6 SQVIRSQRVKKSLT

-26 LSVCVATALLIIL
+26 LSVCIAAALLIML
-39 YVWSELSYDSFHS
+39 YVWSELSYDSFHDTD
-52 GERVYRVES
+52 RVYRVES
-61 RLYEGETLTD
+61 RLYEGEMLTD

-81 PAMAREIAGIEKYVR
+81 PAMNREIAGIEKYVR

-118 CYAEPAFFEIF
+118 CYTEPAFFEIF
-129 NFPILKGDKTGQLVR
+129 NFPIVKGEKTGQLVR
-144 PNTVVLTERAAS
+144 PNTVVLTESAAS
-156 RYFDGED
+156 RYFGEED
-163 PIGKVLTFSTSS
+163 PIGKILTFSTSS

-180 EVTGVIAD
+180 EVTGIIAD

-203 STIPKERQ
+203 NTIPKERQ

-222 VRLASGKQPAEV
+222 VRLMPGKTPGEIEQ
-234 EEAFLAI
+234 AFRDI
-241 SDKYRT
+241 SDKYKT
-247 EALKHK
+247 DALKHK
-253 KWAVELIPLK
+253 TWAVELIPLK

-278 GSRTAVFI
+278 GSRTAVLI
-286 LLVMAVALLLI
+286 LFVMSAILLLI

-311 ERGREFGLRKVFG
+311 ERGREFGLRKAFG

-339 FMNLLATLIAL
+339 FMNLLATLIAF
-350 GWLELLLPF
+350 GWLELLLPL
-359 VYRWAGQNFGAD
+359 VYRWAGQSFGTD
-371 ILMSPLFGGMVV
+371 ILMQPAFW
-383 GIVIV
+383 GIVAGVVII
-388 GTFVV
+388 GTLVV
-393 GLYPSYLMVTI
+393 GLYPSWLMVTI

-425 ILIVVQ
+425 ALIVVQ
-431 FAASFVLIAGTFTV
+431 FLASFVLIAGTFTV
-445 VGQVRYMQREN
+445 FQQVRYMQRE
-456 AAEAHSRMLV
+456 AESDLNTRILV
-466 VKYPSFTEGLALRLE
+466 IKYPSFTEGLSLRME
-481 SFTRRLKQR
+481 SFTKRLKQR

-529 AVDYDYLSA
+529 SVDYDYLSA
-538 YMPDMVCGRGFSEEF
+538 YMPRMICGRSFSEDY
-553 GGDFNRIVL
+553 GGDLNRVVL

-569 LGYDSPE
+569 LGYESAE
-576 AAVGQQV
+576 AALGQQL
-583 KMEVVNEPLEII
+583 KMEVVSDPLEII
-595 GVVRNYHQQSLSVA
+595 GVVENYHQQSLAVA

-628 ISIRLTGEEGDSALA
+628 ISVCLKGKGDAGVLT
-643 EIEEMYR
+643 EIEQMYR

-660 FFLSDL
+660 FFLNDF
-666 NTFLYKSDR
+666 NEFLYKSDR

-716 LGAGKSSLFFIL
+716 LGANKTSLFFVL
-728 TKELMMLTVLASA
+728 TKELLLLTVLASA
-741 IGVPVSAVLMNGWL
+741 IGIPVSAVLMNAWL
-755 QTYAFHISLPWWIYP
+755 ETYAFHISLSWWIYAATF
-770 VAFALLMLIAFLTV
+770 VLLMLIAFLTV
-784 FRQVRRI
+784 FQQVWRTIRQ
-791 ICLKPMRILK
+791 KPMRILK

>member
-1 MINYL
+1 MNYI
-6 SQVMRSQRVKKSLT
+6 SQVIRSQRVKKSLT

-26 LSVCVATALLIIL
+26 LSVCIAAALLIML
-39 YVWSELSYDSFHS
+39 YVWSELSYDSFHDTD
-52 GERVYRVES
+52 RVYRVES
-61 RLYEGETLTD
+61 RLYEGEMLTD

-81 PAMAREIAGIEKYVR
+81 PAMNREIAGIEKYVR

-118 CYAEPAFFEIF
+118 CYTEPAFFEIF
-129 NFPILKGDKTGQLVR
+129 NFPIVKGEKTGQLVR
-144 PNTVVLTERAAS
+144 PNTVVLTESAAS
-156 RYFDGED
+156 RYFGEED
-163 PIGKVLTFSTSS
+163 PIGKILTFSTSS

-180 EVTGVIAD
+180 EVTGIIAD

-194 LHYDFLLSY
+194 LRYDFLLSY
-203 STIPKERQ
+203 NTIPKERQ

-222 VRLASGKQPAEV
+222 VRLMPGKTPGEIEQ
-234 EEAFLAI
+234 AFRDI
-241 SDKYRT
+241 SDKYKT
-247 EALKHK
+247 DALKHK
-253 KWAVELIPLK
+253 TWAVELIPLK

-278 GSRTAVFI
+278 GSRTAVLI
-286 LLVMAVALLLI
+286 LFVMSAILLLI

-311 ERGREFGLRKVFG
+311 ERGREFGLRKAFG
-324 ASRRQIIIQGLLESG
+324 ASRRQIIIQELLESG
-339 FMNLLATLIAL
+339 FMNLLATLIAF
-350 GWLELLLPF
+350 GWLELLLPL
-359 VYRWAGQNFGAD
+359 VYRWAGRSFGTD
-371 ILMSPLFGGMVV
+371 ILMQPAFW
-383 GIVIV
+383 GIVAGVVII
-388 GTFVV
+388 GTLVV
-393 GLYPSYLMVTI
+393 GLYPSWLMVTI

-425 ILIVVQ
+425 ALIVVQ
-431 FAASFVLIAGTFTV
+431 FLASFVLIAGTFTV
-445 VGQVRYMQREN
+445 FQQVRYMQRE
-456 AAEAHSRMLV
+456 AESDLNTRILV
-466 VKYPSFTEGLALRLE
+466 IKYPSFTEGLSLRME
-481 SFTRRLKQR
+481 SFTKRLKQR

-529 AVDYDYLSA
+529 SVDYDYLSA
-538 YMPDMVCGRGFSEEF
+538 YMPRMVCGRSFSEDY
-553 GGDFNRIVL
+553 GGDLNRVVL

-569 LGYDSPE
+569 LGYESAE
-576 AAVGQQV
+576 AALGQQL
-583 KMEVVNEPLEII
+583 KMEVVSDPLEII
-595 GVVRNYHQQSLSVA
+595 GVVENYHQQSLAVA

-614 FFLKERVPFIATPY
+614 FFLKERVSFIATPY
-628 ISIRLTGEEGDSALA
+628 ISVCLKGKGDAGVLT
-643 EIEEMYR
+643 EIEQMYR

-660 FFLSDL
+660 FFLNDF
-666 NTFLYKSDR
+666 NEFLYKSDR

-716 LGAGKSSLFFIL
+716 LGANKTSLFFVL
-728 TKELMMLTVLASA
+728 TKELLLLTVLASA
-741 IGVPVSAVLMNGWL
+741 IGIPVSAVLMNAWL
-755 QTYAFHISLPWWIYP
+755 ETYAFHISLSWWIYAATF
-770 VAFALLMLIAFLTV
+770 VLLMLIAFLTV
-784 FRQVRRI
+784 FQQVWRTIRQ
-791 ICLKPMRILK
+791 KPMRILK

>member
-1 MINYL
+1 MNYI
-6 SQVMRSQRVKKSLT
+6 SQVIRSQRVKKSLT

-26 LSVCVATALLIIL
+26 LSVCIAAALLIML
-39 YVWSELSYDSFHS
+39 YVWSELSYDSFHDTD
-52 GERVYRVES
+52 RVYRVES
-61 RLYEGETLTD
+61 RLYEGEMLTD

-81 PAMAREIAGIEKYVR
+81 PAMNREIAGIEKYVR

-118 CYAEPAFFEIF
+118 CYTEPAFFEIF
-129 NFPILKGDKTGQLVR
+129 NFPIVKGEKTGQLVR
-144 PNTVVLTERAAS
+144 PNTVVLTESAAS
-156 RYFDGED
+156 RYFGEED
-163 PIGKVLTFSTSS
+163 PIGKILTFSTSS

-180 EVTGVIAD
+180 EVTGIIAD

-203 STIPKERQ
+203 NTIPKERQ

-222 VRLASGKQPAEV
+222 VRLMPGKTPGEIEQ
-234 EEAFLAI
+234 AFRDI
-241 SDKYRT
+241 SDKYKT
-247 EALKHK
+247 DALKHK
-253 KWAVELIPLK
+253 TWAVELIPLK

-278 GSRTAVFI
+278 GSRTAVLI
-286 LLVMAVALLLI
+286 LFVMSAILLLI

-311 ERGREFGLRKVFG
+311 ERGREFGLRKAFG

-339 FMNLLATLIAL
+339 FMNLLATLIAF
-350 GWLELLLPF
+350 GWLELLLPL
-359 VYRWAGQNFGAD
+359 VYRWAGQSFGTD
-371 ILMSPLFGGMVV
+371 ILMQPAFW
-383 GIVIV
+383 GIVAGVVII
-388 GTFVV
+388 GTLVV
-393 GLYPSYLMVTI
+393 GLYPSWLMVTI

-425 ILIVVQ
+425 ALIVVQ
-431 FAASFVLIAGTFTV
+431 FLASFVLIAGTFTV
-445 VGQVRYMQREN
+445 FQQVRYMQRE
-456 AAEAHSRMLV
+456 AESDLNTRILV
-466 VKYPSFTEGLALRLE
+466 IKYPSFTEGLSLRME
-481 SFTRRLKQR
+481 SFTKRLKQR

-529 AVDYDYLSA
+529 SVDYDYLSA
-538 YMPDMVCGRGFSEEF
+538 YMPRMVCGRSFSEDY
-553 GGDFNRIVL
+553 GGDLNRVVL

-569 LGYDSPE
+569 LGYESAE
-576 AAVGQQV
+576 AALGQQL
-583 KMEVVNEPLEII
+583 KMEVVSDPLEII
-595 GVVRNYHQQSLSVA
+595 GVVENYHQQSLAVA

-628 ISIRLTGEEGDSALA
+628 ISVCLKGKGDAGVLT
-643 EIEEMYR
+643 EIEQMYR

-660 FFLSDL
+660 FFLNDF
-666 NTFLYKSDR
+666 NEFLYKSDR

-716 LGAGKSSLFFIL
+716 LGANKTSLFFVL
-728 TKELMMLTVLASA
+728 TKELLLLTVLASA
-741 IGVPVSAVLMNGWL
+741 IGIPVSAVLMNAWL
-755 QTYAFHISLPWWIYP
+755 ETYAFHISLSWWIYAATF
-770 VAFALLMLIAFLTV
+770 VLLMLIAFLTV
-784 FRQVRRI
+784 FQQVWRTIRQ
-791 ICLKPMRILK
+791 KPMRILK

>member
-1 MINYL
+1 MNYI
-6 SQVMRSQRVKKSLT
+6 SQVIRSQRVKKSLT

-26 LSVCVATALLIIL
+26 LSVCIAAALLIML
-39 YVWSELSYDSFHS
+39 YVWSELSYDSFHDTD
-52 GERVYRVES
+52 RVYRVES
-61 RLYEGETLTD
+61 RLYEGEMLTD

-81 PAMAREIAGIEKYVR
+81 PAMNREIAGIEKYVR

-118 CYAEPAFFEIF
+118 CYTEPAFFEIF
-129 NFPILKGDKTGQLVR
+129 NFPIVKGEKTGQLVR
-144 PNTVVLTERAAS
+144 PNTVVLTESAAS
-156 RYFDGED
+156 RYFGEED
-163 PIGKVLTFSTSS
+163 PIGKILTFSTSS

-180 EVTGVIAD
+180 EVTGIIAD

-203 STIPKERQ
+203 NTIPKERQ

-222 VRLASGKQPAEV
+222 VRLMPGKTPGEIEQ
-234 EEAFLAI
+234 AFRDI
-241 SDKYRT
+241 SDKYKT
-247 EALKHK
+247 DALKHK
-253 KWAVELIPLK
+253 TWAVELIPLK

-278 GSRTAVFI
+278 GSRTAVLI
-286 LLVMAVALLLI
+286 LFVMSVILLLI

-311 ERGREFGLRKVFG
+311 ERGREFGLRKAFG

-339 FMNLLATLIAL
+339 FMNLLATLIAF
-350 GWLELLLPF
+350 GWLELLLPL
-359 VYRWAGQNFGAD
+359 VYRWAGQSFGTD
-371 ILMSPLFGGMVV
+371 ILMQPAFW
-383 GIVIV
+383 GIVAGVVII
-388 GTFVV
+388 GTLVV
-393 GLYPSYLMVTI
+393 GLYPSWLMVTI

-425 ILIVVQ
+425 ALIVVQ
-431 FAASFVLIAGTFTV
+431 FLASFVLIAGTFTV
-445 VGQVRYMQREN
+445 FQQVRYMQRE
-456 AAEAHSRMLV
+456 AESDLNTRILV
-466 VKYPSFTEGLALRLE
+466 IKYPSFTEGLSLRME
-481 SFTRRLKQR
+481 SFTKRLKQR

-529 AVDYDYLSA
+529 SVDYDYLSA
-538 YMPDMVCGRGFSEEF
+538 YMPRMICGRSFSEDY
-553 GGDFNRIVL
+553 GGDLNRVVL

-569 LGYDSPE
+569 LGYESAE
-576 AAVGQQV
+576 AALGQQL
-583 KMEVVNEPLEII
+583 KMEVVSDPLEII
-595 GVVRNYHQQSLSVA
+595 GVVENYHQQSLAVA

-628 ISIRLTGEEGDSALA
+628 ISVCLKGKGDAGVLT
-643 EIEEMYR
+643 EIEQMYR

-660 FFLSDL
+660 FFLNDF
-666 NTFLYKSDR
+666 NEFLYKSDR

-716 LGAGKSSLFFIL
+716 LGANKTSLFFVL
-728 TKELMMLTVLASA
+728 TKELLLLTVLASA
-741 IGVPVSAVLMNGWL
+741 IGIPVSAVLMNAWL
-755 QTYAFHISLPWWIYP
+755 ETYAFHISLSWWIYAATF
-770 VAFALLMLIAFLTV
+770 VLLMLIAFLTV
-784 FRQVRRI
+784 LQQVWRTIRQ
-791 ICLKPMRILK
+791 KPMRILK

>member
-1 MINYL
+1 MNYI
-6 SQVMRSQRVKKSLT
+6 SQVIRSQRVKKSLT

-26 LSVCVATALLIIL
+26 LSVCIAAALLIML
-39 YVWSELSYDSFHS
+39 YVWSELSYDSFHDTD
-52 GERVYRVES
+52 RVYRVES
-61 RLYEGETLTD
+61 RLYEGEMLTD

-81 PAMAREIAGIEKYVR
+81 PAMNREIAGIEKYVR

-118 CYAEPAFFEIF
+118 CYTEPAFFEIF
-129 NFPILKGDKTGQLVR
+129 NFPIVKGEKTGQLVR
-144 PNTVVLTERAAS
+144 PNTVVLTESAAS
-156 RYFDGED
+156 RYFGEED
-163 PIGKVLTFSTSS
+163 PIGKILTFSTSS

-180 EVTGVIAD
+180 EVTGIIAD

-194 LHYDFLLSY
+194 LRYDFLLSY
-203 STIPKERQ
+203 NTIPKERQ

-222 VRLASGKQPAEV
+222 VRLMPGKTQGEI
-234 EEAFLAI
+234 EQAFRDI
-241 SDKYRT
+241 SDKYKT
-247 EALKHK
+247 DALKHK
-253 KWAVELIPLK
+253 TWAVELIPLK

-278 GSRTAVFI
+278 GSRTAVLI
-286 LLVMAVALLLI
+286 LFVMSAILLLI

-311 ERGREFGLRKVFG
+311 ERGREFGLRKAFG

-339 FMNLLATLIAL
+339 FMNLLATLIAF
-350 GWLELLLPF
+350 GWLELLLPL
-359 VYRWAGQNFGAD
+359 VYRWAGQSFGTD
-371 ILMSPLFGGMVV
+371 ILMQPAFW
-383 GIVIV
+383 GIVAGVVII
-388 GTFVV
+388 GTLVV
-393 GLYPSYLMVTI
+393 GLYPSWLMVTI

-425 ILIVVQ
+425 ALIVVQ
-431 FAASFVLIAGTFTV
+431 FLASFVLIAGTFTV
-445 VGQVRYMQREN
+445 FQQVRYMQRE
-456 AAEAHSRMLV
+456 AESDLNTRILV
-466 VKYPSFTEGLALRLE
+466 IKYPSFTEGLSLRME
-481 SFTRRLKQR
+481 SFTKRLKQR

-529 AVDYDYLSA
+529 SVDYDYLSA
-538 YMPDMVCGRGFSEEF
+538 YMPRMICGRSFSEDY
-553 GGDFNRIVL
+553 GGDLNRVVL

-569 LGYDSPE
+569 LGYESAE
-576 AAVGQQV
+576 AALGQQL
-583 KMEVVNEPLEII
+583 KMEVVSDPLEII
-595 GVVRNYHQQSLSVA
+595 GVVENYHQQSLAVA

-628 ISIRLTGEEGDSALA
+628 ISVCLKGKGDAGVLT
-643 EIEEMYR
+643 EIEQMYR

-660 FFLSDL
+660 FFLNDF
-666 NTFLYKSDR
+666 NEFLYKSDR

-716 LGAGKSSLFFIL
+716 LGANKTSLFFVL
-728 TKELMMLTVLASA
+728 TKELLLLTVLASA
-741 IGVPVSAVLMNGWL
+741 IGIPVSAVLMNAWL
-755 QTYAFHISLPWWIYP
+755 ETYAFHISLSWWIYAATF
-770 VAFALLMLIAFLTV
+770 VLLMLIAFLTV
-784 FRQVRRI
+784 LQQVWRTIRQ
-791 ICLKPMRILK
+791 KPMRILK

>member
-1 MINYL
+1 MNYI
-6 SQVMRSQRVKKSLT
+6 SQVIRSQRVKKSLT

-26 LSVCVATALLIIL
+26 LSVCIAAALLIML
-39 YVWSELSYDSFHS
+39 YVWSELSYDSFHDTD
-52 GERVYRVES
+52 RVYRVES
-61 RLYEGETLTD
+61 RLYEGEMLTD

-81 PAMAREIAGIEKYVR
+81 PAMNREIAGIEKYVR

-118 CYAEPAFFEIF
+118 CYTEPAFFEIF
-129 NFPILKGDKTGQLVR
+129 NFPIVKGEKTGQLVR
-144 PNTVVLTERAAS
+144 PNTVVLTESAAS
-156 RYFDGED
+156 RYFGEED
-163 PIGKVLTFSTSS
+163 PIGKILTFSTSS

-180 EVTGVIAD
+180 EVTGIIAD

-203 STIPKERQ
+203 NTIPKERQ

-222 VRLASGKQPAEV
+222 VRLMPGKTPGEIEQ
-234 EEAFLAI
+234 AFRDI
-241 SDKYRT
+241 SDKYKT
-247 EALKHK
+247 DALKHK
-253 KWAVELIPLK
+253 TWAVELIPLK

-286 LLVMAVALLLI
+286 LFVMSAILLLI

-311 ERGREFGLRKVFG
+311 ERGREFGLRKAFG

-339 FMNLLATLIAL
+339 FMNLLATLIAF
-350 GWLELLLPF
+350 GWLELLLPL
-359 VYRWAGQNFGAD
+359 VYRWAGQSFGTD
-371 ILMSPLFGGMVV
+371 ILMQPAFW
-383 GIVIV
+383 GIVAGVVII
-388 GTFVV
+388 GTLVV
-393 GLYPSYLMVTI
+393 GLYPSWLMVTI

-425 ILIVVQ
+425 ALIVVQ
-431 FAASFVLIAGTFTV
+431 FLASFVLIAGTFTV
-445 VGQVRYMQREN
+445 FQQVRYMQRE
-456 AAEAHSRMLV
+456 AESDLNTRILV
-466 VKYPSFTEGLALRLE
+466 IKYPSFTEGLALRME
-481 SFTRRLKQR
+481 SFTKRLKQR

-529 AVDYDYLSA
+529 SVDYDYLSA
-538 YMPDMVCGRGFSEEF
+538 YMPRMVCGRSFSEDY
-553 GGDFNRIVL
+553 GGDLNRVVL

-569 LGYDSPE
+569 LGYESAE
-576 AAVGQQV
+576 AALGQQL
-583 KMEVVNEPLEII
+583 KMEVVSDPLEII
-595 GVVRNYHQQSLSVA
+595 GVVENYHQQSLAVA

-628 ISIRLTGEEGDSALA
+628 ISVCLKGKGDAGVLT
-643 EIEEMYR
+643 EIEQMYR

-660 FFLSDL
+660 FFLNDF
-666 NTFLYKSDR
+666 NEFLYKSDR

-716 LGAGKSSLFFIL
+716 LGANKTSLFFVL
-728 TKELMMLTVLASA
+728 TKELLLLTVLASA
-741 IGVPVSAVLMNGWL
+741 IGIPVSAVLMNAWL
-755 QTYAFHISLPWWIYP
+755 ETYAFHISLSWWIYAATF
-770 VAFALLMLIAFLTV
+770 VLLMLIAFLTV
-784 FRQVRRI
+784 FQQVWRTIRQ
-791 ICLKPMRILK
+791 KPMRILK